1 MKLFE
6 LLGSIVVDNKE
17 ANEGIDDTTKKAE
30 DSSSKIGKA
39 FSTMGKG
46 IVGGAKI
53 AGKAILGIG
62 AAAATGVTTF
72 LATAESTREY
82 REELSKLTNM
92 AKQVGTSSDYIKDK
106 WMSMSAVLGDEGA
119 VTEGLNNIMAAGFTT
134 QESIDG
140 ITEVLEGAALKWKD
154 TLKFEGLADGLQET
168 LATGAA
174 AGSFAEMLERSGIVL
189 DDFNAGLA
197 TCSTEAEKQDYIMK
211 TLSETGLADVSK
223 AYRDANEDMI
233 SAAEAQAKLTDKI
246 AEIGAIAEP
255 IMTTLKM
262 VAVDLLDTIMPFVEL
277 IGEGLQ
283 GALNGTAGAAKKL
296 GEGLSSGIGA
306 VLDMVVGMLPTV
318 ISTIATMAPTLIQAV
333 SDSIGQI
340 LAVIQSQGPEIIG
353 LVVDVLMGLVTIFTD
368 NLPLLVETVVTLGL
382 AIAEKIPEILPVLM
396 EAIVNLITCLVEMLP
411 TILPQLIEGLRNLM
425 VGLYEQLPTLVPVL
439 VEALVSIIQLLIE
452 QLPVIIPMLIDA
464 NIQIMQA
471 IIEALPTILQ
481 ALINALPEILVAVLE
496 AIKMIFTNLPQWFGQ
511 LFDGAVELIKT
522 AFSVIVNFFSGIWDS
537 IKEIFS
543 VVGTWFKD
551 MFELAWENIKT
562 AFSTVGVFFSGIW
575 DSIKSIFSEVAS
587 WFKDKFEE
595 AWNNIKTAFSTI
607 GSFFSEKWDNIKS
620 TFSNVGSW
628 FGDIFQTA
636 WSNIKS
642 AFSNFTSFFS
652 GLWDNIKNT
661 FSSLGTKLGSAI
673 GDSVKS
679 GINSVLSMIEDTINK
694 AIGLINGAIDLIN
707 KVSPKDI
714 GHIGTLS
721 LPRLAKGGVLYD
733 DTAFIGGEYA
743 NAATN
748 PEIVTPQNIMA
759 ETFDKVLTTRL
770 SLISDLQNDRLDR
783 ILTLLSDYIPQ
794 LGNQKIVLD
803 TGALVGEIVE
813 PMDDAL
819 GERADAKNRNR
830 YS

>member
-6 LLGSIVVDNKE
+6 LLGSIVINNGE
-17 ANEGIDDTTKKAE
+17 ANEEIDDTTKKAE

-46 IVGGAKI
+46 IIGGAKI

-62 AAAATGVTTF
+62 AAAATGVTAF

-223 AYRDANEDMI
+223 AYRDANGDMI
-233 SAAEAQAKLTDKI
+233 SAAEAQSKLTDKI

-255 IMTTLKM
+255 IMTTLKL
-262 VAVDLLDTIMPFVEL
+262 VAVDLLDTIMPFVTL

-283 GALNGTAGAAKKL
+283 GALNGTAGAAEKL
-296 GEGLSSGIGA
+296 GEGLSGGIA
-306 VLDMVVGMLPTV
+306 AALDMVVGALPTIITT
-318 ISTIATMAPTLIQAV
+318 ISTMAPTLIQAV
-333 SDSIGQI
+333 SDSAGQI
-340 LAVIQSQGPEIIG
+340 LTVISEQGPKIMG
-353 LVVDVLMGLVTIFTD
+353 LILDVLMGLGDIIVE
-368 NLPLLVETVVTLGL
+368 NVPLLLDALLSIITAFT
-382 AIAEKIPEILPVLM
+382 EKIPTMIPQLVQGLLTLFMGLVDHLPELITALVTLITSLASALLEQLPVILPILIQGLM
-396 EAIVNLITCLVEMLP
+396 NLILG
-411 TILPQLIEGLRNLM
+411 LI
-425 VGLYEQLPTLVPVL
+425 EQLPTIINVL
-439 VEALVSIIQLLIE
+439 IELLMQFITIIVE
-452 QLPVIIPMLIDA
+452 QLPVIIPQLLDA
-464 NIQIMQA
+464 VVQIVFA
-471 IIEALPTILQ
+471 LIEALPEILS
-481 ALINALPEILVAVLE
+481 ALINALPAIL
-496 AIKMIFTNLPQWFGQ
+496 Q
-511 LFDGAVELIKT
+511 
-522 AFSVIVNFFSGIWDS
+522 GIWDIITGVFS
-537 IKEIFS
+537 GLISWFGDLFSQAKDKIKEVFQPI
-543 VVGTWFKD
+543 VDWFK
-551 MFELAWENIKT
+551 
-562 AFSTVGVFFSGIW
+562 
-575 DSIKSIFSEVAS
+575 
-587 WFKDKFEE
+587 
-595 AWNNIKTAFSTI
+595 
-607 GSFFSEKWDNIKS
+607 EKWQGIKD
-620 TFSNVGSW
+620 TFSSVGSW
-628 FGDIFQTA
+628 FGDKFSEA
-636 WSNIKS
+636 WNNIKS

-652 GLWDNIKNT
+652 GLWDKVKST
-661 FSSLGTKLGSAI
+661 FSSLGTKLGDSI
-673 GDSVKS
+673 GGAVKS
-679 GINSVLSMIEDTINK
+679 GINTVLSMIENSINR
-694 AIGLINGAIDLIN
+694 AIALINGAIDIIN
-707 KVSPKDI
+707 KVPGVDI

-759 ETFDKVLTTRL
+759 ETFDKVLTAKL

-783 ILTLLSDYIPQ
+783 ILALLSDYIPQ

-819 GERADAKNRNR
+819 GERAEAKQRNR

>member
-6 LLGSIVVDNKE
+6 LLGSIVINNRE
-17 ANEGIDDTTKKAE
+17 ANEEIDDTTKKAE

-46 IVGGAKI
+46 IIGGAKI

-62 AAAATGVTTF
+62 AAAATGVTAF

-92 AKQVGTSSDYIKDK
+92 AKQVGTSSDYIRDK

-174 AGSFAEMLERSGIVL
+174 TGPFAEMLERSGIVL

-223 AYRDANEDMI
+223 AYRDANGDMI
-233 SAAEAQAKLTDKI
+233 SAAEAQSKLTDKI

-255 IMTTLKM
+255 IMTTLKL
-262 VAVDLLDTIMPFVEL
+262 VAVDLLDTIMPFVTL

-283 GALNGTAGAAKKL
+283 GALNGTAGAAEKL
-296 GEGLSSGIGA
+296 GEGLSGGIAA
-306 VLDMVVGMLPTV
+306 VLDMVVGALPTIITT
-318 ISTIATMAPTLIQAV
+318 ISTMAPTLIQAV
-333 SDSIGQI
+333 SDSVGQI
-340 LAVIQSQGPEIIG
+340 LTVISKQGPKIMGLII
-353 LVVDVLMGLVTIFTD
+353 DVLMGLGDIIIE
-368 NLPLLVETVVTLGL
+368 NAPLLVDALLSIITAFT
-382 AIAEKIPEILPVLM
+382 EKIPTMIPQLVQGLLTLFMGLVDHLPELITALVTFITSLASALVEQLPVILPILIQGLM
-396 EAIVNLITCLVEMLP
+396 NLILGLV
-411 TILPQLIEGLRNLM
+411 
-425 VGLYEQLPTLVPVL
+425 EQLPTIISAI
-439 VEALVSIIQLLIE
+439 VELLMQFVTIIAE
-452 QLPVIIPMLIDA
+452 QLPVIIPQLLDA
-464 NIQIMQA
+464 VVQIVFA
-471 IIEALPTILQ
+471 LIEALPDILS
-481 ALINALPEILVAVLE
+481 ALINALPAIL
-496 AIKMIFTNLPQWFGQ
+496 Q
-511 LFDGAVELIKT
+511 
-522 AFSVIVNFFSGIWDS
+522 GIWD
-537 IKEIFS
+537 II
-543 VVGTWFKD
+543 
-551 MFELAWENIKT
+551 
-562 AFSTVGVFFSGIW
+562 VGVFSGLISWFGDLFSQAKDKIKEVFQPIVDWFKEKWQNIKDTFSG
-575 DSIKSIFSEVAS
+575 VAS
-587 WFKDKFEE
+587 WFGDLFSQ
-595 AWNNIKTAFSTI
+595 AWN
-607 GSFFSEKWDNIKS
+607 
-620 TFSNVGSW
+620 
-628 FGDIFQTA
+628 
-636 WSNIKS
+636 NIKS

-652 GLWDNIKNT
+652 GLWDKIKST
-661 FSSLGTKLGSAI
+661 FSSLGTKLGDSI
-673 GDSVKS
+673 GGAVKS
-679 GINSVLSMIEDTINK
+679 GINTVLSMIENSINR
-694 AIGLINGAIDLIN
+694 AIALINGAIDIIN
-707 KVSPKDI
+707 NVPGVDI

-759 ETFDKVLTTRL
+759 ETFDKVLTAKL

-783 ILTLLSDYIPQ
+783 ILALLSDYIPQ

-819 GERADAKNRNR
+819 GERAEAKNRNR

>member
-6 LLGSIVVDNKE
+6 LLGSIVIDNRE

-62 AAAATGVTTF
+62 AAAATGVTAF

-106 WMSMSAVLGDEGA
+106 WTSMSAVLGDEGA

-134 QESIDG
+134 QESING

-223 AYRDANEDMI
+223 AYRDANGDMI

-255 IMTTLKM
+255 IMTTLKL
-262 VAVDLLDTIMPFVEL
+262 VAVDLLDTIMPFVTL

-283 GALNGTAGAAKKL
+283 GALNGTAGAAEKL
-296 GEGLSSGIGA
+296 GEGLSGGIAA
-306 VLDMVVGMLPTV
+306 VLDMVVGALPTIITT
-318 ISTIATMAPTLIQAV
+318 ISTMAPTLIQAV
-333 SDSIGQI
+333 SDSVGQI
-340 LAVIQSQGPEIIG
+340 LTVISEQGPKIMG
-353 LVVDVLMGLVTIFTD
+353 LILDVLMGLGDIIVE
-368 NLPLLVETVVTLGL
+368 NVPLLLDALLSIITAFT
-382 AIAEKIPEILPVLM
+382 EKIPTMIPQLVQGLLTLFMGLVDHLPELITALVTLITSLASALLEQLPVILPILIQGLM
-396 EAIVNLITCLVEMLP
+396 NLILG
-411 TILPQLIEGLRNLM
+411 LI
-425 VGLYEQLPTLVPVL
+425 EQLPTIINVL
-439 VEALVSIIQLLIE
+439 IELLIQIITIIAE
-452 QLPVIIPMLIDA
+452 QLPVIIPQLLDA
-464 NIQIMQA
+464 VVQIVFA
-471 IIEALPTILQ
+471 LIEALPEILS
-481 ALINALPEILVAVLE
+481 ALINALPAIL
-496 AIKMIFTNLPQWFGQ
+496 Q
-511 LFDGAVELIKT
+511 
-522 AFSVIVNFFSGIWDS
+522 GIWDV
-537 IKEIFS
+537 I
-543 VVGTWFKD
+543 
-551 MFELAWENIKT
+551 
-562 AFSTVGVFFSGIW
+562 VGVFSGLISWFGDLFSQAKDKIKEVFQPIVDWFKEKWQGIKDTFSG
-575 DSIKSIFSEVAS
+575 VAS
-587 WFKDKFEE
+587 WFGDLFSQ
-595 AWNNIKTAFSTI
+595 AWN
-607 GSFFSEKWDNIKS
+607 
-620 TFSNVGSW
+620 
-628 FGDIFQTA
+628 
-636 WSNIKS
+636 NIKS

-652 GLWDNIKNT
+652 GLWDKIKST
-661 FSSLGTKLGSAI
+661 FSSLGTKLGDSI
-673 GDSVKS
+673 GGAVKS
-679 GINSVLSMIEDTINK
+679 GINSVL
-694 AIGLINGAIDLIN
+694 DLIER
-707 KVSPKDI
+707 
-714 GHIGTLS
+714 TLNSAVNIINAGLGVVDSILPGDQSNWEISSFS

-759 ETFDKVLTTRL
+759 ETFDKVLTAKL

-783 ILTLLSDYIPQ
+783 ILALLSDYIPQ

-819 GERADAKNRNR
+819 GEIADAKQRNR

>member
-6 LLGSIVVDNKE
+6 LLGSIVIDNRE
-17 ANEGIDDTTKKAE
+17 ANEEIDDTTKKAE

-46 IVGGAKI
+46 IIGGAKI
-53 AGKAILGIG
+53 AGKTILGIG
-62 AAAATGVTTF
+62 AAAATVVTTF
-72 LATAESTREY
+72 LATAERTREY

-134 QESIDG
+134 QESING

-174 AGSFAEMLERSGIVL
+174 TGPFAEMLERSGIVL

-223 AYRDANEDMI
+223 AYRDANGDMI
-233 SAAEAQAKLTDKI
+233 SAAEAQSKLTDKI

-255 IMTTLKM
+255 IMTTLKL
-262 VAVDLLDTIMPFVEL
+262 VAVDFLDTIMPFIEL
-277 IGEGLQ
+277 MGEGLQ
-283 GALNGTAGAAKKL
+283 GALNGTAGAAEKL
-296 GEGLSSGIGA
+296 GEGLSGGIA
-306 VLDMVVGMLPTV
+306 AALDMVVGVLPTIITT
-318 ISTIATMAPTLIQAV
+318 ISTIAPTLIQAV
-333 SDSIGQI
+333 SDSVGQI
-340 LAVIQSQGPEIIG
+340 LAVISEQGPKIMGLILDVLIG
-353 LVVDVLMGLVTIFTD
+353 LGDIIIENVPLLLDALLSIITAFTEKIPTMIPQLVQGLLTLFMGLVD
-368 NLPLLVETVVTLGL
+368 HLPELITALVTLITSL
-382 AIAEKIPEILPVLM
+382 ASA
-396 EAIVNLITCLVEMLP
+396 
-411 TILPQLIEGLRNLM
+411 
-425 VGLYEQLPTLVPVL
+425 
-439 VEALVSIIQLLIE
+439 LIE
-452 QLPVIIPMLIDA
+452 QLPVILPILIQGLMNLILGLVEQLPTIISALIELLMQLVTIIVEQLPVIIPQLLDA
-464 NIQIMQA
+464 VVQIVFA
-471 IIEALPTILQ
+471 LIEALPDILS
-481 ALINALPEILVAVLE
+481 ALINALPAIL
-496 AIKMIFTNLPQWFGQ
+496 Q
-511 LFDGAVELIKT
+511 
-522 AFSVIVNFFSGIWDS
+522 GIWDV
-537 IKEIFS
+537 I
-543 VVGTWFKD
+543 
-551 MFELAWENIKT
+551 
-562 AFSTVGVFFSGIW
+562 VGVFSGLISWFGDLFSQAKDKIKEVFQPIVDWFKEKWQGIKDTFSG
-575 DSIKSIFSEVAS
+575 VAS
-587 WFKDKFEE
+587 WFGDLFSQ
-595 AWNNIKTAFSTI
+595 AWN
-607 GSFFSEKWDNIKS
+607 
-620 TFSNVGSW
+620 
-628 FGDIFQTA
+628 
-636 WSNIKS
+636 NIKS

-652 GLWDNIKNT
+652 GLWDKIKST
-661 FSSLGTKLGSAI
+661 FSSLGTKLGDSI
-673 GDSVKS
+673 GGAVKS
-679 GINSVLSMIEDTINK
+679 GINTVLSMIENSINR
-694 AIGLINGAIDLIN
+694 AIALINGAIDIIN
-707 KVSPKDI
+707 KVPGVDI

-759 ETFDKVLTTRL
+759 ETFDKVLTAKL

-783 ILTLLSDYIPQ
+783 ILALLSDYIPQ

-819 GERADAKNRNR
+819 GERAEAKQRNR

>member
-6 LLGSIVVDNKE
+6 LLGSIVINNGE
-17 ANEGIDDTTKKAE
+17 ANEEIDDTTKKAE

-46 IVGGAKI
+46 IIGGAKI

-174 AGSFAEMLERSGIVL
+174 TGSFAEMLERSGVVL

-223 AYRDANEDMI
+223 AYRDANGDMI
-233 SAAEAQAKLTDKI
+233 SAAEAQSKLTDKI

-255 IMTTLKM
+255 IMTTLKL
-262 VAVDLLDTIMPFVEL
+262 VAVDLLDTIMPFVTL

-283 GALNGTAGAAKKL
+283 GALNGTAGAAEKL
-296 GEGLSSGIGA
+296 GEGLSGGIAA
-306 VLDMVVGMLPTV
+306 VLDMVVGALPTIITT
-318 ISTIATMAPTLIQAV
+318 ISTMAPTLIQAV
-333 SDSIGQI
+333 SDSVGQI
-340 LAVIQSQGPEIIG
+340 LTVISKQGPKIMG
-353 LVVDVLMGLVTIFTD
+353 LILDVLMGLGDIIIE
-368 NLPLLVETVVTLGL
+368 NAPLLLDALLSIITAFT
-382 AIAEKIPEILPVLM
+382 EKIPTMIPQLVQGLLTLFMGLVDHLP
-396 EAIVNLITCLVEMLP
+396 ELIT
-411 TILPQLIEGLRNLM
+411 
-425 VGLYEQLPTLVPVL
+425 
-439 VEALVSIIQLLIE
+439 ALVTLITSLASALVE
-452 QLPVIIPMLIDA
+452 QLPVI
-464 NIQIMQA
+464 
-471 IIEALPTILQ
+471 LPTLIQGLMNLILGLVDQ
-481 ALINALPEILVAVLE
+481 LPTMINAIVELLVQFWTIMGEQLPVIYPQLLDAATQIVFALIEALPEILSALITVLP
-496 AIKMIFTNLPQWFGQ
+496 AYLQGVWDTITG
-511 LFDGAVELIKT
+511 V
-522 AFSVIVNFFSGIWDS
+522 FSGL
-537 IKEIFS
+537 
-543 VVGTWFKD
+543 V
-551 MFELAWENIKT
+551 
-562 AFSTVGVFFSGIW
+562 
-575 DSIKSIFSEVAS
+575 S
-587 WFKDKFEE
+587 WYGDLFNQAKDKIIEVFQPIVD
-595 AWNNIKTAFSTI
+595 WFR
-607 GSFFSEKWDNIKS
+607 EKWDNIKE
-620 TFSNVGSW
+620 TFSDVGSW
-628 FGDIFQTA
+628 FGDKFREA
-636 WSNIKS
+636 WNNIKS

-652 GLWDNIKNT
+652 GLWDKVKST
-661 FSSLGTKLGSAI
+661 FSSLGTKLGDAI
-673 GDSVKS
+673 GGAVKS
-679 GINSVLSMIEDTINK
+679 GINSVLSMIENTINR
-694 AIGLINGAIDLIN
+694 AVGLINGAIDIIN
-707 KVSPKDI
+707 TIPKVDI

-759 ETFDKVLTTRL
+759 ETFDKVLTAKL

-783 ILTLLSDYIPQ
+783 ILALLSDYIPQ

-819 GERADAKNRNR
+819 GERAEAKQRNR

>member
-6 LLGSIVVDNKE
+6 LLGSIVIDNRE

-46 IVGGAKI
+46 IIGGAKI

-62 AAAATGVTTF
+62 AAAATGVTAF

-174 AGSFAEMLERSGIVL
+174 TGSFAEMLERSGIVL
-189 DDFNAGLA
+189 DDFNAGLE

-223 AYRDANEDMI
+223 AYRDANGDMI
-233 SAAEAQAKLTDKI
+233 SAAEAQSKLTDKI

-283 GALNGTAGAAKKL
+283 GALNGTAGAAEKL
-296 GEGLSSGIGA
+296 GEGLSGGIAA
-306 VLDMVVGMLPTV
+306 VLDMVVGMLPTIITT
-318 ISTIATMAPTLIQAV
+318 ISTMAPTLIQAV
-333 SDSIGQI
+333 SDSVGQI
-340 LAVIQSQGPEIIG
+340 LNTIQSQGPEIID
-353 LVVDVLMGLVTIFTD
+353 LVVDVLMELITIITD
-368 NLPLLVETVVTLGL
+368 NFPLLVGTLVTLGIAL
-382 AIAEKIPEILPVLM
+382 AEKIPE
-396 EAIVNLITCLVEMLP
+396 
-411 TILPQLIEGLRNLM
+411 ILPQLIEGLRNLL
-425 VGLYEQLPTLVPVL
+425 VGLYEQLQTLVPILIDAVTSMITMLVEMLPTIIPML
-439 VEALVSIIQLLIE
+439 VEAVISIINAMVGYLSTIIPALVNALVSVVQILVE
-452 QLPVIIPMLIDA
+452 QLPVIIPMLLDA
-464 NIQIMQA
+464 VVQIVFA
-471 IIEALPTILQ
+471 IIEALPDILS
-481 ALINALPEILVAVLE
+481 ALINALPAIL
-496 AIKMIFTNLPQWFGQ
+496 Q
-511 LFDGAVELIKT
+511 
-522 AFSVIVNFFSGIWDS
+522 GIWD
-537 IKEIFS
+537 II
-543 VVGTWFKD
+543 
-551 MFELAWENIKT
+551 
-562 AFSTVGVFFSGIW
+562 VGVFSGLI
-575 DSIKSIFSEVAS
+575 S
-587 WFKDKFEE
+587 WFGDLFSQAKDKIIEVFQPIVDWFGEK
-595 AWNNIKTAFSTI
+595 WQNIK
-607 GSFFSEKWDNIKS
+607 D
-620 TFSNVGSW
+620 TFSDVGSW
-628 FGDIFQTA
+628 FGDKFREA
-636 WSNIKS
+636 WNNIKS

-652 GLWDNIKNT
+652 GLWDKIKST

-707 KVSPKDI
+707 KISPKDI

-759 ETFDKVLTTRL
+759 ETFDKVLTAKL

-783 ILTLLSDYIPQ
+783 ILALLSDYIPQ

-803 TGALVGEIVE
+803 TGALVGEIAE

-819 GERADAKNRNR
+819 GERAEAKNRNR

>member
-6 LLGSIVVDNKE
+6 LLGSIVVNNRE

-46 IVGGAKI
+46 IIGGAKI

-62 AAAATGVTTF
+62 AAAATGVTAF

-174 AGSFAEMLERSGIVL
+174 AGSFAEMLERSSIVL

-223 AYRDANEDMI
+223 AYRDANGDII
-233 SAAEAQAKLTDKI
+233 SAAEAQSKLTDKI

-255 IMTTLKM
+255 IMTTLKL
-262 VAVDLLDTIMPFVEL
+262 VAVDLLDTIMPFVTL

-283 GALNGTAGAAKKL
+283 GALNGTAGAAEKL
-296 GEGLSSGIGA
+296 GEGLSSGIAA
-306 VLDMVVGMLPTV
+306 VLDMVVGALPTIITT
-318 ISTIATMAPTLIQAV
+318 ISTMAPTLIQAV
-333 SDSIGQI
+333 SDSVGQI
-340 LAVIQSQGPEIIG
+340 LTVISEQGPKIMG
-353 LVVDVLMGLVTIFTD
+353 LILDILMGLGDIIIE
-368 NLPLLVETVVTLGL
+368 NAPLLLDALLSIITTFTKKIPTMIPQLVQGLLTLFMGLVDHLPELVTALVTLITSL
-382 AIAEKIPEILPVLM
+382 ASA
-396 EAIVNLITCLVEMLP
+396 LVEQMPVVLPILIQGVMDLILGLIDQLP
-411 TILPQLIEGLRNLM
+411 TIISALIE
-425 VGLYEQLPTLVPVL
+425 
-439 VEALVSIIQLLIE
+439 LLIQFWTIIGE
-452 QLPVIIPMLIDA
+452 QLPVIFPQLLDA
-464 NIQIMQA
+464 AAQIVF
-471 IIEALPTILQ
+471 
-481 ALINALPEILVAVLE
+481 ALIEALPEILSALIIALP
-496 AIKMIFTNLPQWFGQ
+496 AILQGVWDTITGVFSGLISWFGD
-511 LFDGAVELIKT
+511 LFSQA
-522 AFSVIVNFFSGIWDS
+522 
-537 IKEIFS
+537 
-543 VVGTWFKD
+543 
-551 MFELAWENIKT
+551 
-562 AFSTVGVFFSGIW
+562 
-575 DSIKSIFSEVAS
+575 
-587 WFKDKFEE
+587 KDKIIEVFQPIVD
-595 AWNNIKTAFSTI
+595 WFR
-607 GSFFSEKWDNIKS
+607 EKWDNIKE

-628 FGDIFQTA
+628 FGDKFREA
-636 WSNIKS
+636 WNNIKS

-652 GLWDNIKNT
+652 GLWDKVEST

-679 GINSVLSMIEDTINK
+679 GINSVLSMIENTINK
-694 AIGLINGAIDLIN
+694 AVGLINGAIDIIN
-707 KVSPKDI
+707 KVPGVEI
-714 GHIGTLS
+714 GHISTLS

-759 ETFDKVLTTRL
+759 ETFDKVLTAKL

-783 ILTLLSDYIPQ
+783 ILALLSDYIPQ

-813 PMDDAL
+813 PIDNAL
-819 GERADAKNRNR
+819 GEISEAKNRNR

>member
-6 LLGSIVVDNKE
+6 LLGSIVVNNRE
-17 ANEGIDDTTKKAE
+17 ANEEIDDTTKKAE

-39 FSTMGKG
+39 FSTMGRG

-62 AAAATGVTTF
+62 AAAATGVTAF

-92 AKQVGTSSDYIKDK
+92 AKQVGTSSDYIKNK

-134 QESIDG
+134 QESING

-174 AGSFAEMLERSGIVL
+174 AGSFAEMLERSGVVL

-223 AYRDANEDMI
+223 AYRDANGDMI
-233 SAAEAQAKLTDKI
+233 SAAEAQSKLTDKI

-255 IMTTLKM
+255 IMTTLKL
-262 VAVDLLDTIMPFVEL
+262 VAVDLLDTIMPFVTL

-283 GALNGTAGAAKKL
+283 GALNGTAGAAEKL
-296 GEGLSSGIGA
+296 GEGLSGGIA
-306 VLDMVVGMLPTV
+306 AALDMVVGALPTIITT
-318 ISTIATMAPTLIQAV
+318 ISTMAPTLIQAV
-333 SDSIGQI
+333 SDSAGQI
-340 LAVIQSQGPEIIG
+340 LTVISEQGPKIMGLILDVLIG
-353 LVVDVLMGLVTIFTD
+353 LGDIIIENAPLLIDALLSVITAFTEKIPTMIPQLVQGLLTLFMGLVD
-368 NLPLLVETVVTLGL
+368 HLPELITALVTLITSL
-382 AIAEKIPEILPVLM
+382 AS
-396 EAIVNLITCLVEMLP
+396 
-411 TILPQLIEGLRNLM
+411 
-425 VGLYEQLPTLVPVL
+425 
-439 VEALVSIIQLLIE
+439 ALVE
-452 QLPVIIPMLIDA
+452 QLPVI
-464 NIQIMQA
+464 
-471 IIEALPTILQ
+471 LPTLIQGLTNLILGLVDQ
-481 ALINALPEILVAVLE
+481 LPTMTSAIVELLVQFWTIMGEQLPVIYPQLLDAAAQIVFALIEALPEILGALIT
-496 AIKMIFTNLPQWFGQ
+496 ALPVYLQMVWDTITG
-511 LFDGAVELIKT
+511 V
-522 AFSVIVNFFSGIWDS
+522 FSGLVSWYGDLLSQAKDKIIEVFQPIID
-537 IKEIFS
+537 
-543 VVGTWFKD
+543 WFK
-551 MFELAWENIKT
+551 
-562 AFSTVGVFFSGIW
+562 
-575 DSIKSIFSEVAS
+575 
-587 WFKDKFEE
+587 
-595 AWNNIKTAFSTI
+595 
-607 GSFFSEKWDNIKS
+607 EKWDNIKD
-620 TFSNVGSW
+620 TFSDVGSW
-628 FGDIFQTA
+628 FGDKFREA
-636 WSNIKS
+636 WNNIKS

-652 GLWDNIKNT
+652 GLWDKVKST
-661 FSSLGTKLGSAI
+661 FSSLGTKLGDAI
-673 GDSVKS
+673 GGAVKS

-707 KVSPKDI
+707 KVVPGDGI
-714 GHIGTLS
+714 GHISTLS

-759 ETFDKVLTTRL
+759 ETFDKVLTAKL

-783 ILTLLSDYIPQ
+783 ILALLSDYIPQ

-819 GERADAKNRNR
+819 GEISEAKNRNR

>member
-6 LLGSIVVDNKE
+6 LLGSIVIDNRE

-46 IVGGAKI
+46 IIGGAKI

-62 AAAATGVTTF
+62 AAAATGVTAF

-134 QESIDG
+134 QESING

-174 AGSFAEMLERSGIVL
+174 TGPFAEMLERSGIVL

-223 AYRDANEDMI
+223 AYRDANGDMI
-233 SAAEAQAKLTDKI
+233 SAAEAQAKLTDKV

-255 IMTTLKM
+255 IMTTLKL
-262 VAVDLLDTIMPFVEL
+262 VAVDLLDTIMPFVTL

-283 GALNGTAGAAKKL
+283 GALNGTAGAAEKL
-296 GEGLSSGIGA
+296 GEGLSGGIAA
-306 VLDMVVGMLPTV
+306 VLDMVVGALPTIITT
-318 ISTIATMAPTLIQAV
+318 ISTMAPTLIQAV
-333 SDSIGQI
+333 SDSAGQI
-340 LAVIQSQGPEIIG
+340 LTVISEQGPKIMG
-353 LVVDVLMGLVTIFTD
+353 LILDVLMGLGDIIVE
-368 NLPLLVETVVTLGL
+368 NVPLLLDALLSIITAFT
-382 AIAEKIPEILPVLM
+382 EKIPTMIPQLVQGLLTLFMGLVDHLPELITALVTLITSLASALVEQLPVILPVLIQGLM
-396 EAIVNLITCLVEMLP
+396 NLILG
-411 TILPQLIEGLRNLM
+411 LI
-425 VGLYEQLPTLVPVL
+425 EQLPTIINVL
-439 VEALVSIIQLLIE
+439 IELLIQIITIIVE
-452 QLPVIIPMLIDA
+452 QLPVIIPQLLDA
-464 NIQIMQA
+464 VVQIVFA
-471 IIEALPTILQ
+471 LIEALPEMLS
-481 ALINALPEILVAVLE
+481 ALVNALPAIL
-496 AIKMIFTNLPQWFGQ
+496 Q
-511 LFDGAVELIKT
+511 
-522 AFSVIVNFFSGIWDS
+522 GIWDIITGVFS
-537 IKEIFS
+537 GLISWFGDLFSQAKDKIKEVFQPI
-543 VVGTWFKD
+543 VDWFK
-551 MFELAWENIKT
+551 
-562 AFSTVGVFFSGIW
+562 
-575 DSIKSIFSEVAS
+575 
-587 WFKDKFEE
+587 
-595 AWNNIKTAFSTI
+595 
-607 GSFFSEKWDNIKS
+607 EKWQGIKD
-620 TFSNVGSW
+620 TFSSVGSW
-628 FGDIFQTA
+628 FGDKFSEA
-636 WSNIKS
+636 WNNIKS

-652 GLWDNIKNT
+652 GLWDKVKST
-661 FSSLGTKLGSAI
+661 FSSLGTKLGDAI
-673 GDSVKS
+673 GGAVKS
-679 GINSVLSMIEDTINK
+679 GINTVLSMIENSINR
-694 AIGLINGAIDLIN
+694 AIALINGAIDIIN
-707 KVSPKDI
+707 NVPGVDI

-759 ETFDKVLTTRL
+759 ETFDKVLTAKL

-783 ILTLLSDYIPQ
+783 ILALLSDYIPQ

-819 GERADAKNRNR
+819 GEIADAKQRNR

>member
-6 LLGSIVVDNKE
+6 LLGSIVVNNRE
-17 ANEGIDDTTKKAE
+17 ANEEIDDTTKKAE

-46 IVGGAKI
+46 IIGGAKI

-62 AAAATGVTTF
+62 AAAATGVTAF

-189 DDFNAGLA
+189 DDFNAGLE

-211 TLSETGLADVSK
+211 TLADTGLAEVSQ
-223 AYRDANEDMI
+223 AYKDANGDMI

-283 GALNGTAGAAKKL
+283 GALNGTAGAAEKL
-296 GEGLSSGIGA
+296 GEGLSGGIAA
-306 VLDMVVGMLPTV
+306 VLDMVVGALPTIITT
-318 ISTIATMAPTLIQAV
+318 ISTMAPTLIQAV
-333 SDSIGQI
+333 SDSVGQI
-340 LAVIQSQGPEIIG
+340 LTVIQSQGPKIID

-368 NLPLLVETVVTLGL
+368 NLPLLVETVVTLAL
-382 AIAEKIPEILPVLM
+382 ALAEKIPEILPVLI
-396 EAIVNLITCLVEMLP
+396 EAVVNLITSLVEMLP
-411 TILPQLIEGLRNLM
+411 TVLPQLIEGLRTLIA
-425 VGLYEQLPTLVPVL
+425 GIIEQLPTLVPMLVEAVISMITMTVEMYPTIIPIL

-481 ALINALPEILVAVLE
+481 ALINALPEILAAVLE
-496 AIKMIFTNLPQWFGQ
+496 TIKMIFTNLPQWFGQ

-522 AFSVIVNFFSGIWDS
+522 AFSVIVNFFSGIWEN
-537 IKEIFS
+537 ITEIFS

-551 MFELAWENIKT
+551 KFEL
-562 AFSTVGVFFSGIW
+562 
-575 DSIKSIFSEVAS
+575 
-587 WFKDKFEE
+587 
-595 AWNNIKTAFSTI
+595 AWNNIKTAFSPI
-607 GSFFSEKWDNIKS
+607 ESFFSEKWNNIKS
-620 TFSNVGSW
+620 TFSNIDSW
-628 FGDIFQTA
+628 FGDKFSAA
-636 WSNIKS
+636 WENIKS

-661 FSSLGTKLGSAI
+661 FSSLGTKLGDAI

-783 ILTLLSDYIPQ
+783 ILALLSDYIPQ

>member
-6 LLGSIVVDNKE
+6 LLGSIVINNGE
-17 ANEGIDDTTKKAE
+17 ANEEIDDTTKKAE

-46 IVGGAKI
+46 IIGGAKI

-62 AAAATGVTTF
+62 AAAATGVTAF

-223 AYRDANEDMI
+223 AYRDANGDMI
-233 SAAEAQAKLTDKI
+233 SAEEAQSKLTDKI

-255 IMTTLKM
+255 IMTTLKL
-262 VAVDLLDTIMPFVEL
+262 VAVDLLDTIMPFVTL

-283 GALNGTAGAAKKL
+283 GALNGTAGAAEKL
-296 GEGLSSGIGA
+296 GEGLSGGIA
-306 VLDMVVGMLPTV
+306 AALDVVVGILPTIITT
-318 ISTIATMAPTLIQAV
+318 ISTIAPTLIQAV
-333 SDSIGQI
+333 SDSAGQI
-340 LAVIQSQGPEIIG
+340 LTVISEQGPKIMGLILDVLIG
-353 LVVDVLMGLVTIFTD
+353 LGDIIIENV
-368 NLPLLVETVVTLGL
+368 PLLLDAFLSIVT
-382 AIAEKIPEILPVLM
+382 AFTEKIPTMIISLASALLEQLPVILPILIQGLM
-396 EAIVNLITCLVEMLP
+396 NLILGLV
-411 TILPQLIEGLRNLM
+411 
-425 VGLYEQLPTLVPVL
+425 EQLPTIISALIELLMQLVT
-439 VEALVSIIQLLIE
+439 IIVE
-452 QLPVIIPMLIDA
+452 QLPVIIPQLLDA
-464 NIQIMQA
+464 VVQIVFA
-471 IIEALPTILQ
+471 LIEALPDILS
-481 ALINALPEILVAVLE
+481 ALINALPAIL
-496 AIKMIFTNLPQWFGQ
+496 Q
-511 LFDGAVELIKT
+511 
-522 AFSVIVNFFSGIWDS
+522 GIWDV
-537 IKEIFS
+537 I
-543 VVGTWFKD
+543 
-551 MFELAWENIKT
+551 
-562 AFSTVGVFFSGIW
+562 VGVFSGLISWFGDLFSQAKDKIKEVFQPIVDWFKEKWQGIKDTFSG
-575 DSIKSIFSEVAS
+575 VAS
-587 WFKDKFEE
+587 WFGDLFSQ
-595 AWNNIKTAFSTI
+595 AWN
-607 GSFFSEKWDNIKS
+607 
-620 TFSNVGSW
+620 
-628 FGDIFQTA
+628 
-636 WSNIKS
+636 NIKS

-652 GLWDNIKNT
+652 GLWDKIKST
-661 FSSLGTKLGSAI
+661 FSSLGTKLGDSI
-673 GDSVKS
+673 GGAVKS
-679 GINSVLSMIEDTINK
+679 GINTVLSMIENSINR
-694 AIGLINGAIDLIN
+694 AIGLINGAIDIIN
-707 KVSPKDI
+707 KVPGVDI

-759 ETFDKVLTTRL
+759 ETFDKVLTAKL

-783 ILTLLSDYIPQ
+783 ILALLSDYIPQ

-819 GERADAKNRNR
+819 GEIADAKNRNR

>member
-6 LLGSIVVDNKE
+6 LLGSIVVNNKE

-46 IVGGAKI
+46 IIGGAKI

-62 AAAATGVTTF
+62 AAAATGVTAF

-134 QESIDG
+134 QESING

-223 AYRDANEDMI
+223 AYRDANGDMI
-233 SAAEAQAKLTDKI
+233 SAAEAQSKLTDKI

-255 IMTTLKM
+255 IMTTLKL
-262 VAVDLLDTIMPFVEL
+262 VAVDLLDTIMPFIEL

-283 GALNGTAGAAKKL
+283 GALNGTAGAAEKL
-296 GEGLSSGIGA
+296 GEGLSGGIA
-306 VLDMVVGMLPTV
+306 AALDMVVGALPTIITT
-318 ISTIATMAPTLIQAV
+318 ISTIAPTLIQAV
-333 SDSIGQI
+333 SDSVGQI
-340 LAVIQSQGPEIIG
+340 LTVISEQGPKIMG
-353 LVVDVLMGLVTIFTD
+353 LILDVLMGLGDIIIE
-368 NLPLLVETVVTLGL
+368 NAPLLLDALLSIITAFT
-382 AIAEKIPEILPVLM
+382 EKIPTMIPQLVQGLLTLFMGLVDHLP
-396 EAIVNLITCLVEMLP
+396 ELITALV
-411 TILPQLIEGLRNLM
+411 TLITSLASAL
-425 VGLYEQLPTLVPVL
+425 LEQLPVILPTLIQGVMNLILGL
-439 VEALVSIIQLLIE
+439 VDQLPTMINAIVELLMQFITIIVE
-452 QLPVIIPMLIDA
+452 QLPVIIPQLLDA
-464 NIQIMQA
+464 ATQIVFTL
-471 IIEALPTILQ
+471 IEALPEILS
-481 ALINALPEILVAVLE
+481 ALINALPAIL
-496 AIKMIFTNLPQWFGQ
+496 Q
-511 LFDGAVELIKT
+511 
-522 AFSVIVNFFSGIWDS
+522 GIWDTITGVFS
-537 IKEIFS
+537 GLISWFGDLFSQAKDKIKEVFQPI
-543 VVGTWFKD
+543 VDWFK
-551 MFELAWENIKT
+551 
-562 AFSTVGVFFSGIW
+562 
-575 DSIKSIFSEVAS
+575 
-587 WFKDKFEE
+587 
-595 AWNNIKTAFSTI
+595 
-607 GSFFSEKWDNIKS
+607 EKWQGIKD
-620 TFSNVGSW
+620 TFSSVGSW
-628 FGDIFQTA
+628 FGDKFSEA
-636 WSNIKS
+636 WNNIKS

-652 GLWDNIKNT
+652 GLWDKVKST
-661 FSSLGTKLGSAI
+661 FSSLGTKLGDAI
-673 GDSVKS
+673 GGAVKS
-679 GINSVLSMIEDTINK
+679 GINTVLSMIENSINR
-694 AIGLINGAIDLIN
+694 AIALINGAIDIIN
-707 KVSPKDI
+707 KVPGVDI

-759 ETFDKVLTTRL
+759 ETFDKVLTAKL

-783 ILTLLSDYIPQ
+783 ILALLSDYIPQ

-819 GERADAKNRNR
+819 GERAEAKQRNR

>member
-6 LLGSIVVDNKE
+6 LLGSIVVNNRE

-46 IVGGAKI
+46 IIGGAKI

-62 AAAATGVTTF
+62 AAAATGVTAF

-174 AGSFAEMLERSGIVL
+174 TGPFAEMLERSGIVL

-223 AYRDANEDMI
+223 AYRDANGDMI
-233 SAAEAQAKLTDKI
+233 SAAEAQSKLTDKI

-255 IMTTLKM
+255 IMTTLKL
-262 VAVDLLDTIMPFVEL
+262 VAVDLLDTIMPFVTL

-283 GALNGTAGAAKKL
+283 GALNGTAGAAEKL
-296 GEGLSSGIGA
+296 GEGLSGGIAA

-318 ISTIATMAPTLIQAV
+318 ISTIATMAPTLIQAI
-333 SDSIGQI
+333 SDSVGQI
-340 LAVIQSQGPEIIG
+340 LNIIQSQGPEIID
-353 LVVDVLMGLVTIFTD
+353 LVVDVLMELVTIITD
-368 NLPLLVETVVTLGL
+368 NLPLLVETVVTLAL
-382 AIAEKIPEILPVLM
+382 ALAEKIPEILPVLM
-396 EAIVNLITCLVEMLP
+396 EAVVDLITRFVEMLP
-411 TILPQLIEGLRNLM
+411 TILPQLIEGLRNLL
-425 VGLYEQLPTLVPVL
+425 VGLYEQLQTLVPMLIDAVISMITMIVEMLPTIIPMLVEAVISIINAMAGYLSTIIPAL
-439 VEALVSIIQLLIE
+439 VEALISIVQLLAE
-452 QLPVIIPMLIDA
+452 QLPVIIPQLLDA
-464 NIQIMQA
+464 VVQIVFA
-471 IIEALPTILQ
+471 LIEALPDILS
-481 ALINALPEILVAVLE
+481 ALINALPAIL
-496 AIKMIFTNLPQWFGQ
+496 Q
-511 LFDGAVELIKT
+511 
-522 AFSVIVNFFSGIWDS
+522 GIWDV
-537 IKEIFS
+537 I
-543 VVGTWFKD
+543 
-551 MFELAWENIKT
+551 
-562 AFSTVGVFFSGIW
+562 VGVFSGLISWFGDLFSQAKDKIKEVFQPIVDWFKEKWQGIKDTFSG
-575 DSIKSIFSEVAS
+575 VAS
-587 WFKDKFEE
+587 WFGDLFSQ
-595 AWNNIKTAFSTI
+595 AWN
-607 GSFFSEKWDNIKS
+607 
-620 TFSNVGSW
+620 
-628 FGDIFQTA
+628 
-636 WSNIKS
+636 NIKS

-652 GLWDNIKNT
+652 GLWDKVKST
-661 FSSLGTKLGSAI
+661 FSSLGTKLGDSI
-673 GDSVKS
+673 GGAVKS
-679 GINSVLSMIEDTINK
+679 GINTVLSMIENSINR
-694 AIGLINGAIDLIN
+694 AIALINGAIDIIN
-707 KVSPKDI
+707 KVPGVDI

-759 ETFDKVLTTRL
+759 ETFDKVLTAKL

-783 ILTLLSDYIPQ
+783 ILALLSDYIPQ

-813 PMDDAL
+813 PIDDAL
-819 GERADAKNRNR
+819 GERAEAKQRNR

>member
-6 LLGSIVVDNKE
+6 LLGSIVIDNRE
-17 ANEGIDDTTKKAE
+17 ANEEIDDTTKKAE

-46 IVGGAKI
+46 IIGGAKI

-62 AAAATGVTTF
+62 AAAATGVTAF

-134 QESIDG
+134 QESING

-174 AGSFAEMLERSGIVL
+174 TGPFAEMLERSGIVL

-223 AYRDANEDMI
+223 AYRDANGDMI

-255 IMTTLKM
+255 IMTTLKL
-262 VAVDLLDTIMPFVEL
+262 VAVDLLDTIMPFVTL

-283 GALNGTAGAAKKL
+283 GALNGTAGAAEKL
-296 GEGLSSGIGA
+296 GEGLSGGIAA
-306 VLDMVVGMLPTV
+306 VLDMVVGALPTIITT
-318 ISTIATMAPTLIQAV
+318 ISTMAPTLIQAV
-333 SDSIGQI
+333 SDSAGQI
-340 LAVIQSQGPEIIG
+340 LTVISEQGPKIMGLILDVLIG
-353 LVVDVLMGLVTIFTD
+353 LGDIIIENAPLLLDALLSIITAFTEKIPTMIPQLVQGLLTLFMGLVD
-368 NLPLLVETVVTLGL
+368 HLPELITALVTLITSL
-382 AIAEKIPEILPVLM
+382 ASALLEQLPVILPILIQGLM
-396 EAIVNLITCLVEMLP
+396 NLILG
-411 TILPQLIEGLRNLM
+411 LI
-425 VGLYEQLPTLVPVL
+425 EQLPTIINVL
-439 VEALVSIIQLLIE
+439 IELLMQFITIIVE
-452 QLPVIIPMLIDA
+452 QLPVIIPQLLDA
-464 NIQIMQA
+464 VVQIVFA
-471 IIEALPTILQ
+471 LIEALPEILS
-481 ALINALPEILVAVLE
+481 ALINALPAIL
-496 AIKMIFTNLPQWFGQ
+496 Q
-511 LFDGAVELIKT
+511 
-522 AFSVIVNFFSGIWDS
+522 GIWDV
-537 IKEIFS
+537 I
-543 VVGTWFKD
+543 
-551 MFELAWENIKT
+551 
-562 AFSTVGVFFSGIW
+562 VGVFSGLI
-575 DSIKSIFSEVAS
+575 S
-587 WFKDKFEE
+587 WFGDLFSQAKDK
-595 AWNNIKTAFSTI
+595 IKEVFQPI
-607 GSFFSEKWDNIKS
+607 VDWFKEKWQGIKD
-620 TFSNVGSW
+620 TFSSVGSW
-628 FGDIFQTA
+628 FGDKFSEA
-636 WSNIKS
+636 WNNIKS

-652 GLWDNIKNT
+652 GLWDKVKST
-661 FSSLGTKLGSAI
+661 FSSLGTKLGDSI
-673 GDSVKS
+673 GGAVKS
-679 GINSVLSMIEDTINK
+679 GINTVLSMIENSINR
-694 AIGLINGAIDLIN
+694 AIALINGAIDIIN
-707 KVSPKDI
+707 KVPGVDI

-759 ETFDKVLTTRL
+759 ETFDKVLTAKL

-783 ILTLLSDYIPQ
+783 ILALLSDYIPQ

-819 GERADAKNRNR
+819 GERAEAKNRNR

>member
-6 LLGSIVVDNKE
+6 LLGSIVVNNRE
-17 ANEGIDDTTKKAE
+17 ANEDIDETTKKAE

-39 FSTMGKG
+39 FSIMGKG

-62 AAAATGVTTF
+62 AAAATGVTAF

-174 AGSFAEMLERSGIVL
+174 TGSFAEMLERSGVVL

-223 AYRDANEDMI
+223 AYRDANGDMI

-255 IMTTLKM
+255 IMTTLKL
-262 VAVDLLDTIMPFVEL
+262 VAVDLLDTIMPFVTL

-283 GALNGTAGAAKKL
+283 GALNGTAGAAEKL
-296 GEGLSSGIGA
+296 GEGLSGGIAA

-318 ISTIATMAPTLIQAV
+318 ISTISTMAPTLIQAI
-333 SDSIGQI
+333 SDSVGQI
-340 LAVIQSQGPEIIG
+340 LSVISEQGPKIMG
-353 LVVDVLMGLVTIFTD
+353 LILDVLMGLGDIIIE
-368 NLPLLVETVVTLGL
+368 NAPLLLDALLSIITAFT
-382 AIAEKIPEILPVLM
+382 EKIPTMIPQLVQGLLTLFMGLVDHLP
-396 EAIVNLITCLVEMLP
+396 ELIT
-411 TILPQLIEGLRNLM
+411 
-425 VGLYEQLPTLVPVL
+425 
-439 VEALVSIIQLLIE
+439 ALVTLITSLASALVE
-452 QLPVIIPMLIDA
+452 QLPVILPTLIQGVMDL
-464 NIQIMQA
+464 ILGLVDQ
-471 IIEALPTILQ
+471 LPTIISAIVELLVQ
-481 ALINALPEILVAVLE
+481 FWTIMGEQLPVIYPQLLDAATQIVFALIEALPEILSALIT
-496 AIKMIFTNLPQWFGQ
+496 ALPAYLQMVWNTITG
-511 LFDGAVELIKT
+511 V
-522 AFSVIVNFFSGIWDS
+522 FSGLVSWYGDL
-537 IKEIFS
+537 FS
-543 VVGTWFKD
+543 QAKDKIIEVFQPIVDWFREK
-551 MFELAWENIKT
+551 WQNIK
-562 AFSTVGVFFSGIW
+562 
-575 DSIKSIFSEVAS
+575 D
-587 WFKDKFEE
+587 
-595 AWNNIKTAFSTI
+595 
-607 GSFFSEKWDNIKS
+607 
-620 TFSNVGSW
+620 TFSDVGSW
-628 FGDIFQTA
+628 FGDKFREA
-636 WSNIKS
+636 WNNIKS

-652 GLWDNIKNT
+652 GLWDKIKST
-661 FSSLGTKLGSAI
+661 FSSLGTKLGDAI
-673 GDSVKS
+673 GGAVKS
-679 GINSVLSMIEDTINK
+679 GINTVLSMIENSINR
-694 AIGLINGAIDLIN
+694 AIGLINGAIDIIN
-707 KVSPKDI
+707 KVPGVDI

-759 ETFDKVLTTRL
+759 ETFDKVLTAKL

-783 ILTLLSDYIPQ
+783 ILALLSDYIPQ

-819 GERADAKNRNR
+819 GEIADAKNRNR

>member
-6 LLGSIVVDNKE
+6 LLGSIVVNNRE

-46 IVGGAKI
+46 IIGGAKI

-62 AAAATGVTTF
+62 AAAATGVTAF

-223 AYRDANEDMI
+223 AYRDANGDII
-233 SAAEAQAKLTDKI
+233 SAAEAQSKLTDKI

-255 IMTTLKM
+255 IMTTLKL
-262 VAVDLLDTIMPFVEL
+262 VAVDLLDTIMPFVTL

-283 GALNGTAGAAKKL
+283 GALNGTAGAAEKL
-296 GEGLSSGIGA
+296 GEGLSSGIAA
-306 VLDMVVGMLPTV
+306 VLDMVVGALPTIITT
-318 ISTIATMAPTLIQAV
+318 ISTMAPTLIQAV
-333 SDSIGQI
+333 SDSVGQI
-340 LAVIQSQGPEIIG
+340 LTVISKQGPKIMG
-353 LVVDVLMGLVTIFTD
+353 LILDILMGLGDIIIE
-368 NLPLLVETVVTLGL
+368 NAPLLLDALLSIITTFTKKIPTMIPQLVQGLLTLFMGLVDHLPELVTALVTLITSLASALLEQMPVVLPILIQGVMDLILGL
-382 AIAEKIPEILPVLM
+382 IDQ
-396 EAIVNLITCLVEMLP
+396 LP
-411 TILPQLIEGLRNLM
+411 TIISALTEL
-425 VGLYEQLPTLVPVL
+425 LVQFWT
-439 VEALVSIIQLLIE
+439 IIGE
-452 QLPVIIPMLIDA
+452 QLPVIFPQLLDA
-464 NIQIMQA
+464 AAQIVF
-471 IIEALPTILQ
+471 
-481 ALINALPEILVAVLE
+481 ALIEALPEILSALIIALP
-496 AIKMIFTNLPQWFGQ
+496 AILQGVWDTITGVFSGLISWFGD
-511 LFDGAVELIKT
+511 LFSQA
-522 AFSVIVNFFSGIWDS
+522 
-537 IKEIFS
+537 
-543 VVGTWFKD
+543 
-551 MFELAWENIKT
+551 
-562 AFSTVGVFFSGIW
+562 
-575 DSIKSIFSEVAS
+575 
-587 WFKDKFEE
+587 KDKIREVFQPIVD
-595 AWNNIKTAFSTI
+595 WFR
-607 GSFFSEKWDNIKS
+607 EKWDNIKE
-620 TFSNVGSW
+620 TFSDVGSW
-628 FGDIFQTA
+628 FGDKFREA
-636 WSNIKS
+636 WNNIKS

-652 GLWDNIKNT
+652 GLWDKVEST

-679 GINSVLSMIEDTINK
+679 GINSVLSMIENTINK
-694 AIGLINGAIDLIN
+694 AVGLINGAIDIIN
-707 KVSPKDI
+707 KVPGVEI
-714 GHIGTLS
+714 GHISTLS

-759 ETFDKVLTTRL
+759 ETFDKVLTAKL

-783 ILTLLSDYIPQ
+783 ILALLSDYIPQ

-813 PMDDAL
+813 PIDNAL
-819 GERADAKNRNR
+819 GEISEAKNRNR

>member
-6 LLGSIVVDNKE
+6 LLGSIVINNGE
-17 ANEGIDDTTKKAE
+17 ANEEIDDTTKKAE

-62 AAAATGVTTF
+62 AAAATGVTAF

-174 AGSFAEMLERSGIVL
+174 TGPFAEMLERSGIVL

-223 AYRDANEDMI
+223 AYRDANGDMI
-233 SAAEAQAKLTDKI
+233 SAAEAQSKLTDKI

-255 IMTTLKM
+255 IMTTIKL
-262 VAVDLLDTIMPFVEL
+262 VAVDLLDTVMPFIEL

-283 GALNGTAGAAKKL
+283 GALNGTAGAAEKL
-296 GEGLSSGIGA
+296 GEGLSGGIAA

-318 ISTIATMAPTLIQAV
+318 ISTIATMAPTLIQAI
-333 SDSIGQI
+333 SDSVGQI
-340 LAVIQSQGPEIIG
+340 LNIIQSQGPEIID
-353 LVVDVLMGLVTIFTD
+353 LVVDVLMELGTIITD
-368 NLPLLVETVVTLGL
+368 NLPLLVETVVTLAL
-382 AIAEKIPEILPVLM
+382 ALAEKIPEVLPALT
-396 EAIVNLITCLVEMLP
+396 EAVVDLITRLVEMLP
-411 TILPQLIEGLRNLM
+411 TVLPQLIEGLRNFF
-425 VGLYEQLPTLVPVL
+425 VGLYEQLQTLVPMLIDAVVSMITMVVEMLPTIIPMLVEALISTINAITGYISVLIPAL
-439 VEALVSIIQLLIE
+439 VEALVSIVQLLVE
-452 QLPVIIPMLIDA
+452 QLPVIIPQLLDGVV
-464 NIQIMQA
+464 QIVFA
-471 IIEALPTILQ
+471 IIEALPDILS
-481 ALINALPEILVAVLE
+481 ALINALPAIL
-496 AIKMIFTNLPQWFGQ
+496 Q
-511 LFDGAVELIKT
+511 
-522 AFSVIVNFFSGIWDS
+522 GIWDV
-537 IKEIFS
+537 I
-543 VVGTWFKD
+543 
-551 MFELAWENIKT
+551 
-562 AFSTVGVFFSGIW
+562 VGVFSGLISWFGDLFSQAKNKIQEVFQPIIDWFKEKWQNIKDTFSG
-575 DSIKSIFSEVAS
+575 VAS
-587 WFKDKFEE
+587 WFGDLFKE
-595 AWNNIKTAFSTI
+595 AWN
-607 GSFFSEKWDNIKS
+607 
-620 TFSNVGSW
+620 
-628 FGDIFQTA
+628 
-636 WSNIKS
+636 NIKS

-652 GLWDNIKNT
+652 GLWDKIKST

-679 GINSVLSMIEDTINK
+679 GINTVLSMIENSINR

-707 KVSPKDI
+707 QISPKDI

-759 ETFDKVLTTRL
+759 ETFDKVLTARL

-783 ILTLLSDYIPQ
+783 ILALLSDYIPQ

-819 GERADAKNRNR
+819 GERAEAKNRNR

>member
-6 LLGSIVVDNKE
+6 LLGSIVVNNRE

-46 IVGGAKI
+46 IIGGAKI

-134 QESIDG
+134 QESING

-174 AGSFAEMLERSGIVL
+174 AGSFAEMLERSGVVL

-223 AYRDANEDMI
+223 AYRDANGDMI

-255 IMTTLKM
+255 IMTTLKL
-262 VAVDLLDTIMPFVEL
+262 VAVDLLDTIMPFVTL

-283 GALNGTAGAAKKL
+283 GALNGTAGAAEKL
-296 GEGLSSGIGA
+296 GEGLSGGIAA
-306 VLDMVVGMLPTV
+306 VLDMVVGALPTIITT
-318 ISTIATMAPTLIQAV
+318 ISTMAPTLIQAV
-333 SDSIGQI
+333 SDSAGQI
-340 LAVIQSQGPEIIG
+340 LTVISEQGPKIMG
-353 LVVDVLMGLVTIFTD
+353 LILDVLMGLGDIIVE
-368 NLPLLVETVVTLGL
+368 NVPLLLDALLSIITAFT
-382 AIAEKIPEILPVLM
+382 EKIPTMIPQLVQGLLTLFMGLVDHLP
-396 EAIVNLITCLVEMLP
+396 ELIT
-411 TILPQLIEGLRNLM
+411 
-425 VGLYEQLPTLVPVL
+425 
-439 VEALVSIIQLLIE
+439 ALVTLITSLASALVE
-452 QLPVIIPMLIDA
+452 QLPVI
-464 NIQIMQA
+464 
-471 IIEALPTILQ
+471 LPTLIQGVMNLILGLVDQ
-481 ALINALPEILVAVLE
+481 LPTMTSAIVELLVQFWTIMGEQLPVIYPQLLDAATQIVFALIEALPEILSALITVLP
-496 AIKMIFTNLPQWFGQ
+496 AYLQ
-511 LFDGAVELIKT
+511 
-522 AFSVIVNFFSGIWDS
+522 GIWDT
-537 IKEIFS
+537 I
-543 VVGTWFKD
+543 T
-551 MFELAWENIKT
+551 
-562 AFSTVGVFFSGIW
+562 GVFSGLISWYGDLFSQ
-575 DSIKSIFSEVAS
+575 A
-587 WFKDKFEE
+587 KDKIIEVFQPIVD
-595 AWNNIKTAFSTI
+595 WFR
-607 GSFFSEKWDNIKS
+607 EKWDNIKD
-620 TFSNVGSW
+620 TFSDVGSW
-628 FGDIFQTA
+628 FGDKFREA
-636 WSNIKS
+636 WNNIKS

-759 ETFDKVLTTRL
+759 ETFDKVLTAKL

-783 ILTLLSDYIPQ
+783 ILALLSDYIPQ

-803 TGALVGEIVE
+803 TGTLVGEIVE
-813 PMDDAL
+813 PMDNAL
-819 GERADAKNRNR
+819 GEIADAKNRNR

>member
-6 LLGSIVVDNKE
+6 LLGSIVVNNRE
-17 ANEGIDDTTKKAE
+17 ANGEIDDTTKKAE

-46 IVGGAKI
+46 IIGGAKI

-134 QESIDG
+134 QESING
-140 ITEVLEGAALKWKD
+140 ITEALEGAALKWKD

-174 AGSFAEMLERSGIVL
+174 TGSFAEMLERSGVVL

-223 AYRDANEDMI
+223 AYRDANGNMI

-255 IMTTLKM
+255 IMTTLKL
-262 VAVDLLDTIMPFVEL
+262 VAVDLLDTIMPFIEL

-283 GALNGTAGAAKKL
+283 GALNGTAGAAEKL
-296 GEGLSSGIGA
+296 GEGLSGGIAA
-306 VLDMVVGMLPTV
+306 VLDMVVGALPTIITT
-318 ISTIATMAPTLIQAV
+318 ISTMAPTLIQAV
-333 SDSIGQI
+333 SDSVGQI
-340 LAVIQSQGPEIIG
+340 LTVISKQGPKIMG
-353 LVVDVLMGLVTIFTD
+353 LILDVLMGLGDIIIE
-368 NLPLLVETVVTLGL
+368 NAPLLLDALLSIITAFT
-382 AIAEKIPEILPVLM
+382 EKIPTMIPQLVQGLLTLFMGLVDHLP
-396 EAIVNLITCLVEMLP
+396 ELITALV
-411 TILPQLIEGLRNLM
+411 TLITSLASAL
-425 VGLYEQLPTLVPVL
+425 VEQLPVILPTLIQGVMDLILGL
-439 VEALVSIIQLLIE
+439 VDQLPTMISAIVELLVQFWTIMGE
-452 QLPVIIPMLIDA
+452 QLPVIIPQLLDA
-464 NIQIMQA
+464 ATQIVF
-471 IIEALPTILQ
+471 
-481 ALINALPEILVAVLE
+481 ALIEALPEILSALIT
-496 AIKMIFTNLPQWFGQ
+496 ALPAYLQGVWDTITG
-511 LFDGAVELIKT
+511 V
-522 AFSVIVNFFSGIWDS
+522 FSGLVSWYGDL
-537 IKEIFS
+537 FS
-543 VVGTWFKD
+543 Q
-551 MFELAWENIKT
+551 A
-562 AFSTVGVFFSGIW
+562 
-575 DSIKSIFSEVAS
+575 
-587 WFKDKFEE
+587 KDKIIEVFQPIVD
-595 AWNNIKTAFSTI
+595 WFR
-607 GSFFSEKWDNIKS
+607 EKWDNIKE
-620 TFSNVGSW
+620 TFSDVGSW
-628 FGDIFQTA
+628 FGDKFREA
-636 WSNIKS
+636 WNNIKS

-652 GLWDNIKNT
+652 GLWDKIKST

-707 KVSPKDI
+707 KISPKDI
-714 GHIGTLS
+714 GHISTLS

-759 ETFDKVLTTRL
+759 ETFDKVLTAKL

-783 ILTLLSDYIPQ
+783 ILALLSDYIPQ

-803 TGALVGEIVE
+803 TGALVGEMVE

-819 GERADAKNRNR
+819 GERADAKQRNR

>member
-6 LLGSIVVDNKE
+6 LLGSIVVDNKG

-134 QESIDG
+134 QESIDS

-197 TCSTEAEKQDYIMK
+197 TCSTEAEKQEYIMK
-211 TLSETGLADVSK
+211 TLADTGLADVSK
-223 AYRDANEDMI
+223 AYRDANGGMI

-283 GALNGTAGAAKKL
+283 GALNGTAGAAEKL

-396 EAIVNLITCLVEMLP
+396 EAIVNLITRLVEMLP

-439 VEALVSIIQLLIE
+439 VEALVSIVQLLVE

-471 IIEALPTILQ
+471 MIEALPTILQ

-511 LFDGAVELIKT
+511 LFDSAVELIKT

-587 WFKDKFEE
+587 WFKDKFEL

-620 TFSNVGSW
+620 TFSNVASW

-636 WSNIKS
+636 WNNIKS

-783 ILTLLSDYIPQ
+783 ILALLSDYIPQ

>member
-6 LLGSIVVDNKE
+6 LLGSIVVNNRE

-46 IVGGAKI
+46 IIGGAKI

-62 AAAATGVTTF
+62 AAAATGVTAF

-223 AYRDANEDMI
+223 AYRDANGDII
-233 SAAEAQAKLTDKI
+233 SAAEAQSKLTDKI

-255 IMTTLKM
+255 IMTTLKL
-262 VAVDLLDTIMPFVEL
+262 VAVDLLDTIMPFVTL

-283 GALNGTAGAAKKL
+283 GALNGTAGAAEKL
-296 GEGLSSGIGA
+296 GEGLSSGIAA
-306 VLDMVVGMLPTV
+306 VLDMVVGALPTIITT
-318 ISTIATMAPTLIQAV
+318 ISTMAPTLIQAV
-333 SDSIGQI
+333 SDSVGQI
-340 LAVIQSQGPEIIG
+340 LTVISEQGPKIMG
-353 LVVDVLMGLVTIFTD
+353 LILDILMGLGDIIIE
-368 NLPLLVETVVTLGL
+368 NAPLLLDALLSIITVFT
-382 AIAEKIPEILPVLM
+382 EKIPTMIPQLVQGLLTLFMGLVDRLP
-396 EAIVNLITCLVEMLP
+396 ELITALVTLITSLASALVEQMPVVLPILIQGVMDLILGLIDQLP
-411 TILPQLIEGLRNLM
+411 TIIS
-425 VGLYEQLPTLVPVL
+425 
-439 VEALVSIIQLLIE
+439 ALTELLIQFWTIIGE
-452 QLPVIIPMLIDA
+452 QLPVIFPQLLDA
-464 NIQIMQA
+464 AAQIVF
-471 IIEALPTILQ
+471 
-481 ALINALPEILVAVLE
+481 ALIEALPEILSALIIALP
-496 AIKMIFTNLPQWFGQ
+496 AILQGVWDTITGVFSGLISWFGD
-511 LFDGAVELIKT
+511 LFSQA
-522 AFSVIVNFFSGIWDS
+522 
-537 IKEIFS
+537 
-543 VVGTWFKD
+543 
-551 MFELAWENIKT
+551 
-562 AFSTVGVFFSGIW
+562 
-575 DSIKSIFSEVAS
+575 
-587 WFKDKFEE
+587 KDKIIEVFQPIVD
-595 AWNNIKTAFSTI
+595 WFR
-607 GSFFSEKWDNIKS
+607 EKWDNIKE

-628 FGDIFQTA
+628 FGDKFREA
-636 WSNIKS
+636 WNNIKS

-652 GLWDNIKNT
+652 GLWDKVEST

-679 GINSVLSMIEDTINK
+679 GINSVLSMIENTINK
-694 AIGLINGAIDLIN
+694 AVGLINGAIDIIN
-707 KVSPKDI
+707 KVPGVEI
-714 GHIGTLS
+714 GHISTLS

-759 ETFDKVLTTRL
+759 ETFDKVLTAKL

-783 ILTLLSDYIPQ
+783 ILALLSDYIPQ

-813 PMDDAL
+813 PIDNAL
-819 GERADAKNRNR
+819 GEISEAKNRNR

>member
-6 LLGSIVVDNKE
+6 LLGSIVVNNRE
-17 ANEGIDDTTKKAE
+17 ANEEIDDTTKKAE

-39 FSTMGKG
+39 FSSIGSGIAKG
-46 IVGGAKI
+46 VGGAAKI

-62 AAAATGVTTF
+62 AAAATGVTAF

-174 AGSFAEMLERSGIVL
+174 TGSFAEMLERSGVVL

-223 AYRDANEDMI
+223 AYRDANGDMI
-233 SAAEAQAKLTDKI
+233 SAAEAQSKLTDKI

-255 IMTTLKM
+255 IMTTLKL
-262 VAVDLLDTIMPFVEL
+262 VAVDLLDTIMPFVTL

-283 GALNGTAGAAKKL
+283 GALNGTAGAAEKL
-296 GEGLSSGIGA
+296 GEGLSGGIAA
-306 VLDMVVGMLPTV
+306 VLDMVVGALPTIITT
-318 ISTIATMAPTLIQAV
+318 ISTMAPTLIQAV
-333 SDSIGQI
+333 SDSVGQI
-340 LAVIQSQGPEIIG
+340 LTVISGQGPKIMG
-353 LVVDVLMGLVTIFTD
+353 LILDILMGLGDIIIE
-368 NLPLLVETVVTLGL
+368 NAPLLLDALLSIITAFT
-382 AIAEKIPEILPVLM
+382 EKIPTMIPQLVQGLLTLFMGLVDHLP
-396 EAIVNLITCLVEMLP
+396 ELIT
-411 TILPQLIEGLRNLM
+411 
-425 VGLYEQLPTLVPVL
+425 
-439 VEALVSIIQLLIE
+439 ALVTLITSLASALVE
-452 QLPVIIPMLIDA
+452 QLPVILPTLIQGVMDL
-464 NIQIMQA
+464 ILGLVDQ
-471 IIEALPTILQ
+471 LPTIISAIVELLVQ
-481 ALINALPEILVAVLE
+481 FWTIMGEQLPVIYPQLLDAAAQIVFALIEALPEILGALIT
-496 AIKMIFTNLPQWFGQ
+496 ALPVYLQMVWDTITG
-511 LFDGAVELIKT
+511 V
-522 AFSVIVNFFSGIWDS
+522 FSGLVSWYGDL
-537 IKEIFS
+537 FS
-543 VVGTWFKD
+543 Q
-551 MFELAWENIKT
+551 A
-562 AFSTVGVFFSGIW
+562 
-575 DSIKSIFSEVAS
+575 
-587 WFKDKFEE
+587 KDKIIEVFQPIVD
-595 AWNNIKTAFSTI
+595 WFR
-607 GSFFSEKWDNIKS
+607 EKWDNIKE
-620 TFSNVGSW
+620 TFSDVGSW
-628 FGDIFQTA
+628 FGDKFREA
-636 WSNIKS
+636 WNNIKS

-652 GLWDNIKNT
+652 GLWDKIKST

-759 ETFDKVLTTRL
+759 ETFDKVLTAKL

-783 ILTLLSDYIPQ
+783 ILALLSDYIPQ

-803 TGALVGEIVE
+803 TGALVGEMVE

-819 GERADAKNRNR
+819 GERAEAKQRNR

>member
-6 LLGSIVVDNKE
+6 LLGSIVIDNRE
-17 ANEGIDDTTKKAE
+17 ANEEIDDTTKKAE

-46 IVGGAKI
+46 IIGGAKI

-62 AAAATGVTTF
+62 AAAATGVTAF

-134 QESIDG
+134 QESING

-174 AGSFAEMLERSGIVL
+174 TGPFAEMLERSGIVL

-223 AYRDANEDMI
+223 AYRDANGDMI
-233 SAAEAQAKLTDKI
+233 SAAEAQSKLTDKI

-255 IMTTLKM
+255 IMTTLKL
-262 VAVDLLDTIMPFVEL
+262 VAVDLLDTIMPFVTL

-283 GALNGTAGAAKKL
+283 GALNGTAGAAEKL
-296 GEGLSSGIGA
+296 GEGLSGGIAA
-306 VLDMVVGMLPTV
+306 VLDVVVGALPTIITT
-318 ISTIATMAPTLIQAV
+318 ISTVAPTLIQAV
-333 SDSIGQI
+333 SDSVGQI
-340 LAVIQSQGPEIIG
+340 LTVISKQGPKIMGLILDVLIG
-353 LVVDVLMGLVTIFTD
+353 LGDIIIENAPLLLDALLSIITAFTEKIPTMIPQLVQGLLTLFMGLVD
-368 NLPLLVETVVTLGL
+368 HLPELITALVTLITSL
-382 AIAEKIPEILPVLM
+382 ASALLEQLPVILPILIQGLM
-396 EAIVNLITCLVEMLP
+396 NLILGLV
-411 TILPQLIEGLRNLM
+411 
-425 VGLYEQLPTLVPVL
+425 EQLPTIISALIELLMQLVT
-439 VEALVSIIQLLIE
+439 IIVE
-452 QLPVIIPMLIDA
+452 QLPVIIPQLLDA
-464 NIQIMQA
+464 VVQIVFA
-471 IIEALPTILQ
+471 LIEALPDILS
-481 ALINALPEILVAVLE
+481 ALINALPAIL
-496 AIKMIFTNLPQWFGQ
+496 Q
-511 LFDGAVELIKT
+511 
-522 AFSVIVNFFSGIWDS
+522 GIWDV
-537 IKEIFS
+537 I
-543 VVGTWFKD
+543 
-551 MFELAWENIKT
+551 
-562 AFSTVGVFFSGIW
+562 VGVFSGLISWFGDLFSQAKDKIKEVFQPIVDWFKEKWQGIKDTFSG
-575 DSIKSIFSEVAS
+575 VAS
-587 WFKDKFEE
+587 WFGDLFSQ
-595 AWNNIKTAFSTI
+595 AWN
-607 GSFFSEKWDNIKS
+607 
-620 TFSNVGSW
+620 
-628 FGDIFQTA
+628 
-636 WSNIKS
+636 NIKS

-652 GLWDNIKNT
+652 GLWDKVKSR
-661 FSSLGTKLGSAI
+661 FSSLGTKLGDAI
-673 GDSVKS
+673 GGAVKS
-679 GINSVLSMIEDTINK
+679 GINTVLSMIENSINR
-694 AIGLINGAIDLIN
+694 AIALINGAIDIIN
-707 KVSPKDI
+707 KVTGVDI

-733 DTAFIGGEYA
+733 DTVFIGGEYA

-759 ETFDKVLTTRL
+759 ETFDKVLTAKL

-783 ILTLLSDYIPQ
+783 ILALLSDYIPQ

-803 TGALVGEIVE
+803 TGALVGEMVE

-819 GERADAKNRNR
+819 GEIADAKNRNR

>member
-6 LLGSIVVDNKE
+6 LLGSIVVNNRE
-17 ANEGIDDTTKKAE
+17 ANEEIDDTTKKAE

-39 FSTMGKG
+39 FSIMGKG

-134 QESIDG
+134 QESING

-174 AGSFAEMLERSGIVL
+174 TGSFAEMLERSGIVL

-223 AYRDANEDMI
+223 AYRDANGDMI
-233 SAAEAQAKLTDKI
+233 SAAEAQSKLTDKI

-255 IMTTLKM
+255 IMTTLKL
-262 VAVDLLDTIMPFVEL
+262 VAVDLLDTIMPFVTL

-283 GALNGTAGAAKKL
+283 GALNGTAGAAEKL
-296 GEGLSSGIGA
+296 GEGLSGGIAA
-306 VLDMVVGMLPTV
+306 VLDMVVGALPTIITT
-318 ISTIATMAPTLIQAV
+318 ISTMAPTLIQAV
-333 SDSIGQI
+333 SDSVGQI
-340 LAVIQSQGPEIIG
+340 LSVISEQGPKIMG
-353 LVVDVLMGLVTIFTD
+353 LILDVLMGLGDIIIE
-368 NLPLLVETVVTLGL
+368 NAPLLLDALLSIITAFT
-382 AIAEKIPEILPVLM
+382 EKIPTMIPQLVQGLLTLFMGLVDHLP
-396 EAIVNLITCLVEMLP
+396 ELIT
-411 TILPQLIEGLRNLM
+411 
-425 VGLYEQLPTLVPVL
+425 
-439 VEALVSIIQLLIE
+439 ALVTLITSLASALIE
-452 QLPVIIPMLIDA
+452 QLPVILPILIQGLMNLILGLVEQLPTIISVLIELLIQFITIIAEQMPVIIPQLLDA
-464 NIQIMQA
+464 VVQIVFA
-471 IIEALPTILQ
+471 LIEALPEILS
-481 ALINALPEILVAVLE
+481 ALINALPAIL
-496 AIKMIFTNLPQWFGQ
+496 Q
-511 LFDGAVELIKT
+511 
-522 AFSVIVNFFSGIWDS
+522 GIWDT
-537 IKEIFS
+537 I
-543 VVGTWFKD
+543 
-551 MFELAWENIKT
+551 
-562 AFSTVGVFFSGIW
+562 VGVFSGLISWFGDLFSQAKDKIEEVFQPIIDWFKEKWQNIKDTFSG
-575 DSIKSIFSEVAS
+575 VAS
-587 WFKDKFEE
+587 WFGDLFSQ
-595 AWNNIKTAFSTI
+595 AWN
-607 GSFFSEKWDNIKS
+607 
-620 TFSNVGSW
+620 
-628 FGDIFQTA
+628 
-636 WSNIKS
+636 NIKS

-652 GLWDNIKNT
+652 GLWDKIKST
-661 FSSLGTKLGSAI
+661 FSSLGTKLGDAI
-673 GDSVKS
+673 GGAVKS
-679 GINSVLSMIEDTINK
+679 GINTVLSMIENSINR
-694 AIGLINGAIDLIN
+694 AIGLINGAIDIIN
-707 KVSPKDI
+707 KVPGVDI

-759 ETFDKVLTTRL
+759 ETFDKVLTAKL

-783 ILTLLSDYIPQ
+783 ILALLSDYIPQ

-819 GERADAKNRNR
+819 SEIADAKNRNR

>member
-6 LLGSIVVDNKE
+6 LLGSIVIDNRE
-17 ANEGIDDTTKKAE
+17 ANEEIDDTTKKAE

-46 IVGGAKI
+46 IIGGAKI

-62 AAAATGVTTF
+62 AAAATGVTAF

-92 AKQVGTSSDYIKDK
+92 AKQVGTSSDYIKNK

-189 DDFNAGLA
+189 DDFNAGLE

-223 AYRDANEDMI
+223 AYRDANGDMI

-255 IMTTLKM
+255 IMTTLKL
-262 VAVDLLDTIMPFVEL
+262 VAVDLLDTIMPFVTL

-283 GALNGTAGAAKKL
+283 GALNGTAGAAEKL
-296 GEGLSSGIGA
+296 GEGLSGGIAA
-306 VLDMVVGMLPTV
+306 VLDMVVGALPTIITT
-318 ISTIATMAPTLIQAV
+318 ISTMAPTLIQAV
-333 SDSIGQI
+333 SDSVGQI
-340 LAVIQSQGPEIIG
+340 LTVISQQGPKIMG
-353 LVVDVLMGLVTIFTD
+353 LILDILMGLGDIIIENT
-368 NLPLLVETVVTLGL
+368 PLLLDALLSIITAFT
-382 AIAEKIPEILPVLM
+382 EKIPIMIPQLVQGLLTLFMGLVDHLPELVTALV
-396 EAIVNLITCLVEMLP
+396 ILITSLASAFV
-411 TILPQLIEGLRNLM
+411 
-425 VGLYEQLPTLVPVL
+425 
-439 VEALVSIIQLLIE
+439 E
-452 QLPVIIPMLIDA
+452 QLPVILPTLIQGVMDL
-464 NIQIMQA
+464 ILGLVDQ
-471 IIEALPTILQ
+471 LPTIISAIVALLVQ
-481 ALINALPEILVAVLE
+481 FWTIMGEQMPVIYPQLLDAAAQIVFALIEALPEILSALITALP
-496 AIKMIFTNLPQWFGQ
+496 AILQGVWNTITG
-511 LFDGAVELIKT
+511 V
-522 AFSVIVNFFSGIWDS
+522 FSGLVSWYGDL
-537 IKEIFS
+537 FS
-543 VVGTWFKD
+543 QAKDKIIEVFQPIVGWFEEK
-551 MFELAWENIKT
+551 WQNIKD
-562 AFSTVGVFFSGIW
+562 I
-575 DSIKSIFSEVAS
+575 
-587 WFKDKFEE
+587 
-595 AWNNIKTAFSTI
+595 
-607 GSFFSEKWDNIKS
+607 
-620 TFSNVGSW
+620 FSNVGSW
-628 FGDIFQTA
+628 FGDKFREA
-636 WSNIKS
+636 WNNIKS

-652 GLWDNIKNT
+652 GLWDKIKST
-661 FSSLGTKLGSAI
+661 FSSLGTKLGDAI
-673 GDSVKS
+673 GGAVKS
-679 GINSVLSMIEDTINK
+679 GINSVLSMIENTINR
-694 AIGLINGAIDLIN
+694 AVGLINGAIDIIN
-707 KVSPKDI
+707 TIPKVDI
-714 GHIGTLS
+714 GHISTLS

-759 ETFDKVLTTRL
+759 ETFDKVLTAKL

-783 ILTLLSDYIPQ
+783 ILALLSDYIPQ

-819 GERADAKNRNR
+819 GERAEAKNRNR

>member
-6 LLGSIVVDNKE
+6 LLGSIVIDNRE
-17 ANEGIDDTTKKAE
+17 ANEEIDDTTKKAE

-46 IVGGAKI
+46 IIGGAKI

-62 AAAATGVTTF
+62 AAAATGVTAF

-174 AGSFAEMLERSGIVL
+174 TGPFAEMLERSGIVL

-223 AYRDANEDMI
+223 AYRDANGDMI
-233 SAAEAQAKLTDKI
+233 SAAEAQSKLTDKI

-255 IMTTLKM
+255 IMTTLKL
-262 VAVDLLDTIMPFVEL
+262 VAVDLLDTIMPFVTL

-283 GALNGTAGAAKKL
+283 GALNGTAGAAEKL
-296 GEGLSSGIGA
+296 GEGLSGGIAA
-306 VLDMVVGMLPTV
+306 VLDVVVGALPTIITT
-318 ISTIATMAPTLIQAV
+318 ISTMAPTLIQAV
-333 SDSIGQI
+333 SDSVGQI
-340 LAVIQSQGPEIIG
+340 LTVISKQGPKIMGLILDVLIG
-353 LVVDVLMGLVTIFTD
+353 LGDIIIENAPLLLDALLSIITAFTEKIPTMIPQLVQGLLTLFMGLVD
-368 NLPLLVETVVTLGL
+368 HLPELITALVTLITSL
-382 AIAEKIPEILPVLM
+382 ASALLEQLPVILPILIQGLM
-396 EAIVNLITCLVEMLP
+396 NLILGLV
-411 TILPQLIEGLRNLM
+411 
-425 VGLYEQLPTLVPVL
+425 EQLPTIISALIELLMQLVT
-439 VEALVSIIQLLIE
+439 IIVE
-452 QLPVIIPMLIDA
+452 QLPVIIPQLLDA
-464 NIQIMQA
+464 VVQIVFA
-471 IIEALPTILQ
+471 LIEALPDILS
-481 ALINALPEILVAVLE
+481 ALINALPAIL
-496 AIKMIFTNLPQWFGQ
+496 Q
-511 LFDGAVELIKT
+511 
-522 AFSVIVNFFSGIWDS
+522 GIWDV
-537 IKEIFS
+537 I
-543 VVGTWFKD
+543 
-551 MFELAWENIKT
+551 
-562 AFSTVGVFFSGIW
+562 VGVFSGLISWFGDLFSQAKDKIKEVFQPIVDWFKEKWQGIKDTFSG
-575 DSIKSIFSEVAS
+575 VAS
-587 WFKDKFEE
+587 WFGDLFSQ
-595 AWNNIKTAFSTI
+595 AWN
-607 GSFFSEKWDNIKS
+607 
-620 TFSNVGSW
+620 
-628 FGDIFQTA
+628 
-636 WSNIKS
+636 NIKS

-652 GLWDNIKNT
+652 GLWDKVKST
-661 FSSLGTKLGSAI
+661 FSSLGTKLGDAI
-673 GDSVKS
+673 GGAVKS
-679 GINSVLSMIEDTINK
+679 GINTVLSMIENSINR
-694 AIGLINGAIDLIN
+694 AIALINGAIDIIN
-707 KVSPKDI
+707 KVTGVDI

-733 DTAFIGGEYA
+733 DTVFIGGEYA

-759 ETFDKVLTTRL
+759 ETFDKVLTAKL

-783 ILTLLSDYIPQ
+783 ILALLSDYIPQ

-803 TGALVGEIVE
+803 TGALVGEMVE

-819 GERADAKNRNR
+819 GEIADAKNRNR

>member
-6 LLGSIVVDNKE
+6 LLGSIVIDNRE

-46 IVGGAKI
+46 IIGGAKI

-62 AAAATGVTTF
+62 AAAATGVTAF

-134 QESIDG
+134 QESING

-223 AYRDANEDMI
+223 AYRDANGDMI
-233 SAAEAQAKLTDKI
+233 SAAEAQSKLTDKI

-255 IMTTLKM
+255 IMTTLKL
-262 VAVDLLDTIMPFVEL
+262 VAVDLLDTIMPFVTL

-283 GALNGTAGAAKKL
+283 GALNGTAGAAEKL
-296 GEGLSSGIGA
+296 GEGLSGGIAA
-306 VLDMVVGMLPTV
+306 VLDMVVGALPTIITT
-318 ISTIATMAPTLIQAV
+318 ISAMAPTLIQAV
-333 SDSIGQI
+333 SDSVGQI
-340 LAVIQSQGPEIIG
+340 LTVISKQGPKIMG
-353 LVVDVLMGLVTIFTD
+353 LILDVLMGLGDIIIE
-368 NLPLLVETVVTLGL
+368 NAPLLLDALLSIITAFT
-382 AIAEKIPEILPVLM
+382 EKIPTMIPQLVQGLLTLFMGLVDHLPELITALVTLITSLASALVEQLPVILPILIQGLM
-396 EAIVNLITCLVEMLP
+396 NLILGLV
-411 TILPQLIEGLRNLM
+411 
-425 VGLYEQLPTLVPVL
+425 EQLPTIISALIELLMQLVT
-439 VEALVSIIQLLIE
+439 IIVE
-452 QLPVIIPMLIDA
+452 QLPVIIPQLLDA
-464 NIQIMQA
+464 VVQIVFA
-471 IIEALPTILQ
+471 LIEALPDILS
-481 ALINALPEILVAVLE
+481 ALINALPAIL
-496 AIKMIFTNLPQWFGQ
+496 Q
-511 LFDGAVELIKT
+511 
-522 AFSVIVNFFSGIWDS
+522 GIWDV
-537 IKEIFS
+537 I
-543 VVGTWFKD
+543 
-551 MFELAWENIKT
+551 
-562 AFSTVGVFFSGIW
+562 VGVFSGLISWFGDLFSQAKDKIKEVFQPIVDWFKEKWQGIK
-575 DSIKSIFSEVAS
+575 DTFAGVAS
-587 WFKDKFEE
+587 WFGDLFSQ
-595 AWNNIKTAFSTI
+595 AWN
-607 GSFFSEKWDNIKS
+607 
-620 TFSNVGSW
+620 
-628 FGDIFQTA
+628 
-636 WSNIKS
+636 NIKS

-652 GLWDNIKNT
+652 GLWDKIKST
-661 FSSLGTKLGSAI
+661 FSSLGTKLGDSI
-673 GDSVKS
+673 GGAVKS
-679 GINSVLSMIEDTINK
+679 GINTVLSMIENSINR
-694 AIGLINGAIDLIN
+694 AIALINGAIDIIN
-707 KVSPKDI
+707 KVPGVDI

-759 ETFDKVLTTRL
+759 ETFDKVLTAKL

-783 ILTLLSDYIPQ
+783 ILALLSDYIPQ

-819 GERADAKNRNR
+819 GEIADAKQRNR

>member
-6 LLGSIVVDNKE
+6 LLGSIVINNRE
-17 ANEGIDDTTKKAE
+17 ANEEIDDTTKKAE

-62 AAAATGVTTF
+62 AAAATGVTAF

-174 AGSFAEMLERSGIVL
+174 TGSFAEMLERSGIVL

-223 AYRDANEDMI
+223 AYRDANGDMI
-233 SAAEAQAKLTDKI
+233 SAAEAQSKLTDKI

-255 IMTTLKM
+255 IMTTLKL
-262 VAVDLLDTIMPFVEL
+262 VAVDLLDTIMPFVTL

-283 GALNGTAGAAKKL
+283 GALNGTAGAAEKL
-296 GEGLSSGIGA
+296 GEGLSGGIAA
-306 VLDMVVGMLPTV
+306 VLDMVVGALPTIITT
-318 ISTIATMAPTLIQAV
+318 ISTMAPTLIQAV
-333 SDSIGQI
+333 SDSVGQI
-340 LAVIQSQGPEIIG
+340 LSVISGQGPKIMGLILDILIG
-353 LVVDVLMGLVTIFTD
+353 LGDIIIENAPLLLDALISIITAFTEKIPTMIPQLVQGLLTLFMGLVD
-368 NLPLLVETVVTLGL
+368 HLPELITALVTLITSLASALVEQLPVILPILIQGLMNLILGL
-382 AIAEKIPEILPVLM
+382 V
-396 EAIVNLITCLVEMLP
+396 
-411 TILPQLIEGLRNLM
+411 
-425 VGLYEQLPTLVPVL
+425 EQLPTIIS
-439 VEALVSIIQLLIE
+439 ALIELLMQFVTIIVE
-452 QLPVIIPMLIDA
+452 QLPVIIPQLLDA
-464 NIQIMQA
+464 VVQIVFA
-471 IIEALPTILQ
+471 LIEALPEILS
-481 ALINALPEILVAVLE
+481 ALINALPAIL
-496 AIKMIFTNLPQWFGQ
+496 Q
-511 LFDGAVELIKT
+511 
-522 AFSVIVNFFSGIWDS
+522 GIWDT
-537 IKEIFS
+537 I
-543 VVGTWFKD
+543 
-551 MFELAWENIKT
+551 
-562 AFSTVGVFFSGIW
+562 VGVFSGLISWFGDLFSQAKDKIKEVFQPIIDWFKEKWQNIKDTFSG
-575 DSIKSIFSEVAS
+575 VAS
-587 WFKDKFEE
+587 WFGDLFSQ
-595 AWNNIKTAFSTI
+595 AWN
-607 GSFFSEKWDNIKS
+607 
-620 TFSNVGSW
+620 
-628 FGDIFQTA
+628 
-636 WSNIKS
+636 NIKS

-652 GLWDNIKNT
+652 GLWDKIKST
-661 FSSLGTKLGSAI
+661 FSSLGTKLGDSI
-673 GDSVKS
+673 GGAVKS
-679 GINSVLSMIEDTINK
+679 GINTVLSMIENSINR
-694 AIGLINGAIDLIN
+694 AIALINGAIDIIN
-707 KVSPKDI
+707 KVPGVDI

-759 ETFDKVLTTRL
+759 ETFDKVLTAKL

-783 ILTLLSDYIPQ
+783 ILALLSDYIPQ

-819 GERADAKNRNR
+819 GERAEAKNRNR

>member
-6 LLGSIVVDNKE
+6 LLGSIVVNNKE

-39 FSTMGKG
+39 FSSIGSGIAKG
-46 IVGGAKI
+46 VGGAAKI

-62 AAAATGVTTF
+62 AAAATGVTAF

-174 AGSFAEMLERSGIVL
+174 TGSFAEMLERSGIVL

-223 AYRDANEDMI
+223 AYRDANGDMI
-233 SAAEAQAKLTDKI
+233 SAAEAQSKLTDKI

-255 IMTTLKM
+255 IMTTLKL
-262 VAVDLLDTIMPFVEL
+262 VAVDLLDTIMPFVTL

-283 GALNGTAGAAKKL
+283 GALNGTAGAAEKL
-296 GEGLSSGIGA
+296 GEGLSGGIAA
-306 VLDMVVGMLPTV
+306 VLDMVVGVLPTIITT
-318 ISTIATMAPTLIQAV
+318 ISTMAPTLIQAV
-333 SDSIGQI
+333 SDSVGQI
-340 LAVIQSQGPEIIG
+340 LTVISEQGPKIMGLII
-353 LVVDVLMGLVTIFTD
+353 DVLMGLGDIIIE
-368 NLPLLVETVVTLGL
+368 NAPLLVDALLSIITAFT
-382 AIAEKIPEILPVLM
+382 EKIPTMIPQLVQGLLTLFMGLVDHLP
-396 EAIVNLITCLVEMLP
+396 ELITALV
-411 TILPQLIEGLRNLM
+411 TLITSLASAL
-425 VGLYEQLPTLVPVL
+425 VEQLPVILPTLIQGVMDLILGL
-439 VEALVSIIQLLIE
+439 VDQLPTMTSAIVELLVQFWTIMGE
-452 QLPVIIPMLIDA
+452 QLPVIIPQLLNA
-464 NIQIMQA
+464 ATQIVF
-471 IIEALPTILQ
+471 
-481 ALINALPEILVAVLE
+481 ALIEALPEILSALIT
-496 AIKMIFTNLPQWFGQ
+496 ALPAYLQMVWDVITGVFSGLVSWYGDLFSQAKDKIIEVFQPIVDWFGEKWQ
-511 LFDGAVELIKT
+511 
-522 AFSVIVNFFSGIWDS
+522 
-537 IKEIFS
+537 
-543 VVGTWFKD
+543 
-551 MFELAWENIKT
+551 NIK
-562 AFSTVGVFFSGIW
+562 
-575 DSIKSIFSEVAS
+575 D
-587 WFKDKFEE
+587 
-595 AWNNIKTAFSTI
+595 
-607 GSFFSEKWDNIKS
+607 
-620 TFSNVGSW
+620 TFSDVGSW
-628 FGDIFQTA
+628 FGDKFREA
-636 WSNIKS
+636 WNNIKS

-652 GLWDNIKNT
+652 GLWDKIKST
-661 FSSLGTKLGSAI
+661 FSSLGIKLGDAI
-673 GDSVKS
+673 GGAVKS
-679 GINSVLSMIEDTINK
+679 GINSVLSMIENTINR

-707 KVSPKDI
+707 KVTPGDGL
-714 GHIGTLS
+714 GHISTLS

-759 ETFDKVLTTRL
+759 ETFDKVLTAKL

-783 ILTLLSDYIPQ
+783 ILALLSDYIPQ

-803 TGALVGEIVE
+803 TGALVGEIAE
-813 PMDDAL
+813 PIDNAL
-819 GERADAKNRNR
+819 GEIADAKNRNR

>member
-6 LLGSIVVDNKE
+6 LLGSIVINNRE
-17 ANEGIDDTTKKAE
+17 ANEEIDDTTKKAE

-46 IVGGAKI
+46 IIGGAKI
-53 AGKAILGIG
+53 AGKAILSIG

-134 QESIDG
+134 QESING

-174 AGSFAEMLERSGIVL
+174 TGSFAEMLERSGVVL

-223 AYRDANEDMI
+223 AYRDANGDMI
-233 SAAEAQAKLTDKI
+233 SAAEAQSKLTDKI

-255 IMTTLKM
+255 IMTTLKL
-262 VAVDLLDTIMPFVEL
+262 VAVDLLDTIMPFVTL

-283 GALNGTAGAAKKL
+283 GALNGTAGAAEKL
-296 GEGLSSGIGA
+296 GEGLSGGIAA
-306 VLDMVVGMLPTV
+306 VLDMVVGALPTIITT
-318 ISTIATMAPTLIQAV
+318 ISTMAPTLIQAI
-333 SDSIGQI
+333 SDSVGQI
-340 LAVIQSQGPEIIG
+340 LTVISKQGPKIMG
-353 LVVDVLMGLVTIFTD
+353 LILDVLMGLGDIIVE
-368 NLPLLVETVVTLGL
+368 NAPLLLDALLSIITAFT
-382 AIAEKIPEILPVLM
+382 EKIPTMIPQLVQGLLTLFMGLVDHLP
-396 EAIVNLITCLVEMLP
+396 ELIT
-411 TILPQLIEGLRNLM
+411 
-425 VGLYEQLPTLVPVL
+425 
-439 VEALVSIIQLLIE
+439 ALVTLITSLASALVE
-452 QLPVIIPMLIDA
+452 QLPVILPTLIQGVMNLILGLVD
-464 NIQIMQA
+464 Q
-471 IIEALPTILQ
+471 LPTIIGAIVELLVQ
-481 ALINALPEILVAVLE
+481 FWTIMGEQMPVIIPQLLDAATQIVFALIEALPEILSALIIALP
-496 AIKMIFTNLPQWFGQ
+496 AILQGVWDTITG
-511 LFDGAVELIKT
+511 V
-522 AFSVIVNFFSGIWDS
+522 FSGLVSWYGDL
-537 IKEIFS
+537 FS
-543 VVGTWFKD
+543 Q
-551 MFELAWENIKT
+551 A
-562 AFSTVGVFFSGIW
+562 
-575 DSIKSIFSEVAS
+575 
-587 WFKDKFEE
+587 KDKIIEVFQPIVD
-595 AWNNIKTAFSTI
+595 WFR
-607 GSFFSEKWDNIKS
+607 EKWDNIKE
-620 TFSNVGSW
+620 TFSDVGSW
-628 FGDIFQTA
+628 FGDKFREA
-636 WSNIKS
+636 WNNIKS

-652 GLWDNIKNT
+652 GLWDKVKST
-661 FSSLGTKLGSAI
+661 FSSLGTKLGDAI
-673 GDSVKS
+673 GGAVKS
-679 GINSVLSMIEDTINK
+679 GINSVLSMIENTINR
-694 AIGLINGAIDLIN
+694 AVGLINGAIDIIN
-707 KVSPKDI
+707 TIPKVDI
-714 GHIGTLS
+714 GHISTLS

-759 ETFDKVLTTRL
+759 ETFDKVLTAKL

-783 ILTLLSDYIPQ
+783 ILALLSDYIPQ

-819 GERADAKNRNR
+819 DERAEAKQRNR

>member
-6 LLGSIVVDNKE
+6 LLGSIVINNRE
-17 ANEGIDDTTKKAE
+17 ANEEIDETTKKAE

-46 IVGGAKI
+46 IIGGAKI

-62 AAAATGVTTF
+62 AAAATGVTAF

-174 AGSFAEMLERSGIVL
+174 TGSFAEMLERSGIVL
-189 DDFNAGLA
+189 DDFNAGLE

-223 AYRDANEDMI
+223 AYRDANGDMI
-233 SAAEAQAKLTDKI
+233 SAAEAQSKLTDKI

-255 IMTTLKM
+255 IMTTLKL
-262 VAVDLLDTIMPFVEL
+262 VAVDLLDTIMPFVTL

-283 GALNGTAGAAKKL
+283 GALNGTAGAAEKL
-296 GEGLSSGIGA
+296 GEGLSGGIAA
-306 VLDMVVGMLPTV
+306 VLDMVVGALPTIITT
-318 ISTIATMAPTLIQAV
+318 ISTMAPTLIQAV
-333 SDSIGQI
+333 SDSAGQI
-340 LAVIQSQGPEIIG
+340 LSVISEQGPKIMG
-353 LVVDVLMGLVTIFTD
+353 LILDVLMDLGDIIIE
-368 NLPLLVETVVTLGL
+368 NAPLLLDALLSIITAFT
-382 AIAEKIPEILPVLM
+382 EKIPTMIPQLVQGLLTLFMGLVDHLP
-396 EAIVNLITCLVEMLP
+396 ELIT
-411 TILPQLIEGLRNLM
+411 
-425 VGLYEQLPTLVPVL
+425 
-439 VEALVSIIQLLIE
+439 ALVTLITSLASALIE
-452 QLPVIIPMLIDA
+452 QLPVILPILIQGLMNLILGLVEQLPTIISALIELLMQLVTIMVEQLPVIIPQLLDA
-464 NIQIMQA
+464 VVQIVFA
-471 IIEALPTILQ
+471 LIEALPEILS
-481 ALINALPEILVAVLE
+481 ALINALPAIL
-496 AIKMIFTNLPQWFGQ
+496 Q
-511 LFDGAVELIKT
+511 
-522 AFSVIVNFFSGIWDS
+522 GIWDT
-537 IKEIFS
+537 I
-543 VVGTWFKD
+543 
-551 MFELAWENIKT
+551 
-562 AFSTVGVFFSGIW
+562 VGVFSGLISWFGDLFSQAKDKIQEVFQPIIDWFKEKWQNIKDTFSG
-575 DSIKSIFSEVAS
+575 VAS
-587 WFKDKFEE
+587 WFGDLFSQ
-595 AWNNIKTAFSTI
+595 AWN
-607 GSFFSEKWDNIKS
+607 
-620 TFSNVGSW
+620 
-628 FGDIFQTA
+628 
-636 WSNIKS
+636 NIKS

-652 GLWDNIKNT
+652 GLWDKVKST
-661 FSSLGTKLGSAI
+661 FSSLGTKLGDAI
-673 GDSVKS
+673 GGAVKS
-679 GINSVLSMIEDTINK
+679 GINTVLSMIENSINR
-694 AIGLINGAIDLIN
+694 AIALINGAIDIIN
-707 KVSPKDI
+707 KVPGVDI

-759 ETFDKVLTTRL
+759 ETFDKVLTAKL
-770 SLISDLQNDRLDR
+770 NLISDLQNDRLDR
-783 ILTLLSDYIPQ
+783 ILALLSDYIPQ

-803 TGALVGEIVE
+803 TGTLVGEIVE

-819 GERADAKNRNR
+819 GERAEAKQRNR

>member
-6 LLGSIVVDNKE
+6 LLGSIVINNRE
-17 ANEGIDDTTKKAE
+17 ANEEIDDTTKKAE

-46 IVGGAKI
+46 IIGGAKI

-62 AAAATGVTTF
+62 AAAATGVTAF

-174 AGSFAEMLERSGIVL
+174 TGSFAEMLERSGIVL
-189 DDFNAGLA
+189 DDFNAGLE

-223 AYRDANEDMI
+223 AYRDANGDMI

-255 IMTTLKM
+255 IMTTLKL
-262 VAVDLLDTIMPFVEL
+262 VAVDLLDTIMPFVTL

-283 GALNGTAGAAKKL
+283 GALNGTAGAAEKL
-296 GEGLSSGIGA
+296 GEGLSGGIAA
-306 VLDMVVGMLPTV
+306 VLDMVVGALPTIITT
-318 ISTIATMAPTLIQAV
+318 ISTMAPTLIQAV
-333 SDSIGQI
+333 SDSVGQI
-340 LAVIQSQGPEIIG
+340 LTVISEQGPKIMG
-353 LVVDVLMGLVTIFTD
+353 LILDVLMGLGDIIIE
-368 NLPLLVETVVTLGL
+368 NAPLLVDALLSIITAFT
-382 AIAEKIPEILPVLM
+382 EKIPTMIPQLVQGLLTLFMGLVDHLPELITALVTLITSLASALLEQLPVILPILIQGLM
-396 EAIVNLITCLVEMLP
+396 NLILGLV
-411 TILPQLIEGLRNLM
+411 
-425 VGLYEQLPTLVPVL
+425 EQLPTIISAIVELLVQFITIM
-439 VEALVSIIQLLIE
+439 AE
-452 QLPVIIPMLIDA
+452 QLPVIIPQLLDA
-464 NIQIMQA
+464 VVQIVFSL
-471 IIEALPTILQ
+471 IEALPDILS
-481 ALINALPEILVAVLE
+481 ALINALPAIL
-496 AIKMIFTNLPQWFGQ
+496 Q
-511 LFDGAVELIKT
+511 
-522 AFSVIVNFFSGIWDS
+522 SIWDV
-537 IKEIFS
+537 I
-543 VVGTWFKD
+543 
-551 MFELAWENIKT
+551 
-562 AFSTVGVFFSGIW
+562 VGVFSGLISWFGDLFSQAKNKIQEVFQPIIDWFKEKWQNIKDTFSG
-575 DSIKSIFSEVAS
+575 VAS
-587 WFKDKFEE
+587 WFGDLFSQ
-595 AWNNIKTAFSTI
+595 AWN
-607 GSFFSEKWDNIKS
+607 
-620 TFSNVGSW
+620 
-628 FGDIFQTA
+628 
-636 WSNIKS
+636 NIKS

-652 GLWDNIKNT
+652 GLWDKIKST
-661 FSSLGTKLGSAI
+661 FSSLGTKLGDAI
-673 GDSVKS
+673 GGAVKS
-679 GINSVLSMIEDTINK
+679 GINTVLSMIENSINR

-707 KVSPKDI
+707 KVTPGDGL
-714 GHIGTLS
+714 GHISTLS

-759 ETFDKVLTTRL
+759 ETFDKVLTAKL
-770 SLISDLQNDRLDR
+770 NLISNLQNDRLDR
-783 ILTLLSDYIPQ
+783 ILALLSDYIPQ

-819 GERADAKNRNR
+819 GERAEAKQRNR

>member
-6 LLGSIVVDNKE
+6 LLGSIVIDNRE
-17 ANEGIDDTTKKAE
+17 ANEEIDDTTKKAE

-46 IVGGAKI
+46 IIGGAKI

-62 AAAATGVTTF
+62 AAAATGVTAF

-174 AGSFAEMLERSGIVL
+174 TGPFAEMLERSGIVL

-223 AYRDANEDMI
+223 AYRDANGDMI
-233 SAAEAQAKLTDKI
+233 SAAEAQSKLTDKI

-255 IMTTLKM
+255 IMTTLKL
-262 VAVDLLDTIMPFVEL
+262 VAVDLLDTIMPFVTL

-283 GALNGTAGAAKKL
+283 GALNGTAGAAEKL
-296 GEGLSSGIGA
+296 GEGLSGGIAA
-306 VLDMVVGMLPTV
+306 VLDMVVGALPTIITT
-318 ISTIATMAPTLIQAV
+318 ISTMAPTLIQAV
-333 SDSIGQI
+333 SDSVGQI
-340 LAVIQSQGPEIIG
+340 LTVISKQGPKIMGLILDVLIG
-353 LVVDVLMGLVTIFTD
+353 LGDIIIENAPLLLDALLSIITAFTEKIPTMIPQLVQGLLTLFMGLVD
-368 NLPLLVETVVTLGL
+368 HLPELITALVTLITSL
-382 AIAEKIPEILPVLM
+382 ASALLEQLPVILPILIQGLM
-396 EAIVNLITCLVEMLP
+396 NLILGLV
-411 TILPQLIEGLRNLM
+411 
-425 VGLYEQLPTLVPVL
+425 EQLPTIISALIELLMQLVT
-439 VEALVSIIQLLIE
+439 IIVE
-452 QLPVIIPMLIDA
+452 QLPVIIPQLLDA
-464 NIQIMQA
+464 VVQIVFA
-471 IIEALPTILQ
+471 LIEALPDILS
-481 ALINALPEILVAVLE
+481 ALINALPAIL
-496 AIKMIFTNLPQWFGQ
+496 Q
-511 LFDGAVELIKT
+511 
-522 AFSVIVNFFSGIWDS
+522 GIWDV
-537 IKEIFS
+537 I
-543 VVGTWFKD
+543 
-551 MFELAWENIKT
+551 
-562 AFSTVGVFFSGIW
+562 VGVFSGLISWFGDLFSQAKDKIKEVFQPIVDWFKEKWQGIKDTFSG
-575 DSIKSIFSEVAS
+575 VAS
-587 WFKDKFEE
+587 WFGDLFSQ
-595 AWNNIKTAFSTI
+595 AWN
-607 GSFFSEKWDNIKS
+607 
-620 TFSNVGSW
+620 
-628 FGDIFQTA
+628 
-636 WSNIKS
+636 NIKS

-652 GLWDNIKNT
+652 GLWDKVKST
-661 FSSLGTKLGSAI
+661 FSSLGTKLGDSI
-673 GDSVKS
+673 GGAVKS
-679 GINSVLSMIEDTINK
+679 GINTVLSMIENSINR
-694 AIGLINGAIDLIN
+694 AIALINGAIDIIN
-707 KVSPKDI
+707 KVPGVDI

-748 PEIVTPQNIMA
+748 PEIVTPQHIMA
-759 ETFDKVLTTRL
+759 ETFDKVLTAKL

-783 ILTLLSDYIPQ
+783 ILALLSDYIPQ

-803 TGALVGEIVE
+803 TGALVGEMVE

-819 GERADAKNRNR
+819 GEIADAKNRNR

>member
-6 LLGSIVVDNKE
+6 LLGSIVIDNGE
-17 ANEGIDDTTKKAE
+17 ANEEIDDTTKKAE

-46 IVGGAKI
+46 IIGGAKI

-62 AAAATGVTTF
+62 AAAATGVTAF

-92 AKQVGTSSDYIKDK
+92 AKQVGTSSDYIKNK

-189 DDFNAGLA
+189 DDFNAGLE

-223 AYRDANEDMI
+223 AYKDANGDMI

-255 IMTTLKM
+255 IMTTLKL
-262 VAVDLLDTIMPFVEL
+262 VAVDLLDTIMPFVTL

-283 GALNGTAGAAKKL
+283 GALNGTAGAAEKL
-296 GEGLSSGIGA
+296 GEGLSGGIAA
-306 VLDMVVGMLPTV
+306 VLDMVVGALPTIITT
-318 ISTIATMAPTLIQAV
+318 ISTMAPTLIQAV
-333 SDSIGQI
+333 SDSVGQI
-340 LAVIQSQGPEIIG
+340 LTVISQQGPKIMG
-353 LVVDVLMGLVTIFTD
+353 LILDILMGLGDIIIENT
-368 NLPLLVETVVTLGL
+368 PLLLDALLSIITAFT
-382 AIAEKIPEILPVLM
+382 EKIPIMIPQLVQGLLTLFMGLVDHLPELVTALV
-396 EAIVNLITCLVEMLP
+396 ILITSLASAFV
-411 TILPQLIEGLRNLM
+411 
-425 VGLYEQLPTLVPVL
+425 
-439 VEALVSIIQLLIE
+439 E
-452 QLPVIIPMLIDA
+452 QLPVILPTLIQGVMDL
-464 NIQIMQA
+464 ILGLVDQ
-471 IIEALPTILQ
+471 LPTIISAIVALLVQ
-481 ALINALPEILVAVLE
+481 FWTIMGEQMPVIYPQLLDAAAQIVFALIEALPEILSALITALP
-496 AIKMIFTNLPQWFGQ
+496 AILQGVWNTITG
-511 LFDGAVELIKT
+511 V
-522 AFSVIVNFFSGIWDS
+522 FSGLVSWYGDL
-537 IKEIFS
+537 FS
-543 VVGTWFKD
+543 QAKDKIIEVFQPIVGWFEEK
-551 MFELAWENIKT
+551 WQNIKD
-562 AFSTVGVFFSGIW
+562 I
-575 DSIKSIFSEVAS
+575 
-587 WFKDKFEE
+587 
-595 AWNNIKTAFSTI
+595 
-607 GSFFSEKWDNIKS
+607 
-620 TFSNVGSW
+620 FSNVGSW
-628 FGDIFQTA
+628 FGDKFREA
-636 WSNIKS
+636 WNNIKS

-652 GLWDNIKNT
+652 GLWDKIKST
-661 FSSLGTKLGSAI
+661 FSSLGTKLGDAI
-673 GDSVKS
+673 GGAVKS
-679 GINSVLSMIEDTINK
+679 GINSVLSMIENTINR
-694 AIGLINGAIDLIN
+694 AVGLINGAIDIIN
-707 KVSPKDI
+707 TIPKVDI
-714 GHIGTLS
+714 GHISTLS

-759 ETFDKVLTTRL
+759 ETFDKVLTAKL

-783 ILTLLSDYIPQ
+783 ILALLSDYIPQ

-819 GERADAKNRNR
+819 GERAEAKNRNR